1 MIRKKR
7 YLAAKMGLLA
17 LGLMLLFPG
26 QAEAADKKTIYNS
39 PYVSFSPD
47 GKAFTT
53 CAGDQNYTWYAE
65 DDSTTVY
72 TGIKSSLRSLRTGE
86 HYYKV
91 ARWGEVPVGSWKVVH
106 RPGQCIHDGYTS
118 DENWHGIQFGTQK
131 CMQYYYSGWKAF
143 CADCG
148 EPLEDSNIYMSRE
161 AASSIQYLDL
171 GSEKNPVFYYY
182 LCPFCRNLEQGV
194 GLSAHWCKEISWNQ
208 YRVVY
213 KANSGVDGYNG
224 YMDYSYHMYNNET
237 IYEGETVTPV
247 THLTENNYTRVGY
260 VFTGWN
266 TKQDGSGVSFTDKE
280 EIYNLSSSDWN
291 DQSTWTDTDRGT
303 ITLYAQWRKSESTL
317 VIDANGGKYGGLD
330 KQSITQLY
338 LKKYVLQADFI
349 QAPEGYQVSFETNG
363 GSTVETILGT
373 KHFVEWMREQP
384 FKGWL
389 DDNKYIFT
397 APDGNVDT
405 VKAAYHSDPIT
416 LPVTTKDGWSFGG
429 WYYDSDFSLPAGGAG
444 DQIIPSKDMTLY
456 AQWVDLRL
464 QAVDNYEVNDGK
476 GAVDLSW
483 SQSDQNNKTYL
494 VYQKKE
500 DGAWIRVNSANDI
513 SSTTVIDQTYT
524 FDGQAKQYTVPYTG
538 LYSINAMGAQGQSYG
553 SYTGGYGGSVTGTF
567 WLRKGE
573 ILTYVV
579 GGQNGYNGGGN
590 ASSFGNGGGMT
601 SVVSNQKG
609 TLLIAG
615 GGGGAFSH
623 GNGNAGG
630 SAASVIDG
638 NAGQAGMAGGGAGY
652 QGGTAGERLVHHHT
666 SACDTSRSIIGSFR
680 NNNYSYEDDDDDRYY
695 VKQRIANVSAD
706 GFKYLHF
713 SGLINQQRGHRISAG
728 SGTLKVYNQNGLIFQ
743 KSIYDIESFIRTEYQ
758 RAIAG
763 NYGGENNY
771 SSYSHANYDFDDNDQ
786 AVYEDTDYVWLH
798 YNGDG
803 SVTKWRK
810 DGADDD
816 YIPNPSAN
824 ATSYFIPSA
833 TRGGSSW
840 FYGINWYFKY
850 DIPIPAGSTN
860 IRIEFESEH
869 ETESYLSVSVQEAV
883 LTGRI
888 GCGMTEGQVIS
899 SKPAYG
905 GSNYVNSSYALMYEM
920 NSGER
925 SGSGIGELHSKAIGY
940 QESLDLAGVTATDFA
955 APDKISDQVTKEPL
969 DGKSI
974 RVTWQVPSDNGTDYY
989 HKVESYLTGS
999 TSMLC
1004 ESNVTKN
1011 TLVSGVKGYYYLV
1024 DQNGDTVVTG
1034 NANYVQVPHVNVVT
1048 AEYNQYLHIAA
1059 VDVAGNISETTHI
1072 LIDAK
1077 DVLWK
1082 LYTKQLVIDAS
1093 ADNVYPAT
1101 DKSWYVRADGSTPFT
1116 LKNEAY
1122 MDGTASRGYQ
1132 LNETIYETV
1141 SDDSSV
1147 ARNII
1152 RTASTEIADTSIR
1165 TDANGLAY
1173 STDGTTAL
1181 QQYSYSYTV
1190 RSNKNR
1196 DLMGVQKFTISRD
1209 LSGQT
1214 IQVIPVAE
1222 ADKESD
1228 KVYSAHELDEK
1239 NKITLIADGE
1249 APVIRGLEIM
1259 EDRDLIDRRDGSIT
1273 VTVTADDDLSGVKDF
1288 YVVIKNTD
1296 NAITKTYLPDVDGSI
1311 RITITEDEPI
1321 FSGDFTVLGYAVDN
1335 VGNENNLSYGT
1346 TEFALASSVE
1356 RILSPHDP
1364 IFKCGESG
1372 ILTFTTWGYADRVEV
1387 IFPESMTALDPTLNK
1402 VYDYTDCPGYM
1413 ITEHLQFMVPLYTP
1427 ENQNLE
1433 ITVRAYKGDKK
1444 LEDHPTISVI
1454 GVSGTVLD
1462 EFRTRLR

>member
-17 LGLMLLFPG
+17 LGLMLMFPG

-53 CAGDQNYTWYAE
+53 CAGDQNYTWY
-65 DDSTTVY
+65 DNGTTVY

-106 RPGQCIHDGYTS
+106 RPGQCIHDAYTS

-131 CMQYYYSGWKAF
+131 CIKNYYSGWKAF

-148 EPLEDSNIYMSRE
+148 EPLEDANIYMSRE

-194 GLSAHWCKEISWNQ
+194 RLSAHWCKEISWNQ
-208 YRVVY
+208 YRVIY
-213 KANSGVDGYNG
+213 KPNTGADDYSG
-224 YMDYSYHMYNNET
+224 YMDTSYHMYNNAT
-237 IYEGETVTPV
+237 TYEGETVTPV
-247 THLTENNYTRVGY
+247 THLTANGYTRIGY

-266 TKQDGSGVSFTDKE
+266 TKPDGSGTTYADKE
-280 EIYNLSSSDWN
+280 EIYNLSSADWN
-291 DQSTWTDTDRGT
+291 NKNESTWTETDNGT

-338 LKKYVLQADFI
+338 LKNYVLQADFI

-405 VKAAYHSDPIT
+405 VKAAYQSDPIT
-416 LPVTTKDGWSFGG
+416 LPFTTKDGWSFGG

-464 QAVDNYEVNDGK
+464 QSVDNYDANDGK

-494 VYQKKE
+494 VYQKRE
-500 DGAWIRVNSANDI
+500 DGAWLRVNSANDI
-513 SSTTVIDQTYT
+513 SSTTIINQAYN
-524 FDGQAKQYTVPYTG
+524 FEGQSKQYTVPYTG
-538 LYSINAMGAQGQSYG
+538 LYTIDALGAQGKSYG

-573 ILTYVV
+573 VLTYVV
-579 GGQNGYNGGGN
+579 GGQDGYNGGGN

-609 TLLIAG
+609 TLMIAG

-630 SAASVIDG
+630 SAASVING
-638 NAGQAGMAGGGAGY
+638 NNGQSGMAGGGGGY
-652 QGGTAGERLVHHHT
+652 QGGTAGERIDHYHVASCNVYHT
-666 SACDTSRSIIGSFR
+666 HVGS
-680 NNNYSYEDDDDDRYY
+680 SDRYGGCYTKY
-695 VKQRIANVSAD
+695 VENKRVVTWTDNLCCSNCQEGPNA
-706 GFKYLHF
+706 HF
-713 SGLINQQRGHRISAG
+713 PGNPYGACGNFNPNWEKEIDDS
-728 SGTLKVYNQNGLIFQ
+728 Y
-743 KSIYDIESFIRTEYQ
+743 YDLTCGKTTSTIVGYRC
-758 RAIAG
+758 G
-763 NYGGENNY
+763 M
-771 SSYSHANYDFDDNDQ
+771 
-786 AVYEDTDYVWLH
+786 
-798 YNGDG
+798 YNGQ
-803 SVTKWRK
+803 
-810 DGADDD
+810 
-816 YIPNPSAN
+816 I
-824 ATSYFIPSA
+824 
-833 TRGGSSW
+833 
-840 FYGINWYFKY
+840 
-850 DIPIPAGSTN
+850 
-860 IRIEFESEH
+860 
-869 ETESYLSVSVQEAV
+869 L
-883 LTGRI
+883 
-888 GCGMTEGQVIS
+888 S

-905 GSNYVNSSYALMYEM
+905 GSNYVNSAYAMMYETY
-920 NSGER
+920 SGVR
-925 SGSGIGELHSKAIGY
+925 SGSGAAELHSKAIGY

-1011 TLVSGVKGYYYLV
+1011 TLVSGVMGYYYLV

-1034 NANYVQVPHVNVVT
+1034 NANYVQDPHVNVVT

-1082 LYTKQLVIDAS
+1082 LYTKQLSIDES
-1093 ADNVYPAT
+1093 VDNVYPAA
-1101 DKSWYVRADGSTPFT
+1101 DKIWYVRADGTTPFT

-1122 MDGTASRGYQ
+1122 MDGTASQGYQ

-1165 TDANGLAY
+1165 TDANGLSY
-1173 STDGTTAL
+1173 STDGPTAL

-1387 IFPESMTALDPTLNK
+1387 VFPESMTALDPTLNK

>member
-17 LGLMLLFPG
+17 LGLMLMFPG

-53 CAGDQNYTWYAE
+53 CAGDQNYTWY
-65 DDSTTVY
+65 DNGTTVY

-194 GLSAHWCKEISWNQ
+194 SLSAHWCKKISWNQ
-208 YRVVY
+208 YRIFY
-213 KANSGVDGYNG
+213 DPNIKKYNG
-224 YMDYSYHMYNNET
+224 YMDYSYHMYNSATE
-237 IYEGETVTPV
+237 YEGQTVTPV
-247 THLTENNYTRVGY
+247 THLTENNYTKEGY
-260 VFTGWN
+260 VFIGWN
-266 TKQDGSGVSFTDKE
+266 TKPDGSGVSFSDSA
-280 EIYNLSSSDWN
+280 EIYNLSNVDWR
-291 DQSTWTDTDRGT
+291 DESTWTETDNGT

-338 LKKYVLQADFI
+338 LKNYVLQADFI

-405 VKAAYHSDPIT
+405 VKAAYQSDPIT
-416 LPVTTKDGWSFGG
+416 LPFTTKDGWSFGG

-464 QAVDNYEVNDGK
+464 QSVDNYDANDGK

-494 VYQKKE
+494 VYQKRE
-500 DGAWIRVNSANDI
+500 DGAWLRVNSANDI
-513 SSTTVIDQTYT
+513 SSTTIINQAYN
-524 FDGQAKQYTVPYTG
+524 FEGQSKQYTVPYTG
-538 LYSINAMGAQGQSYG
+538 LYTIDALGAQGKSYG

-573 ILTYVV
+573 VLTYVV
-579 GGQNGYNGGGN
+579 GGQDGYNGGGS

-609 TLLIAG
+609 TLMIAG

-630 SAASVIDG
+630 SAASVING
-638 NAGQAGMAGGGAGY
+638 NNGQSGMAGGGGGY
-652 QGGTAGERLVHHHT
+652 QGGTAGERIDHYHVASCNVYHT
-666 SACDTSRSIIGSFR
+666 HVGS
-680 NNNYSYEDDDDDRYY
+680 SDRYGGCYTKY
-695 VKQRIANVSAD
+695 VENKRVVTWTDNLCCSNCQEGPNA
-706 GFKYLHF
+706 HF
-713 SGLINQQRGHRISAG
+713 PGNPYGACGNFNPNWEKEIDDS
-728 SGTLKVYNQNGLIFQ
+728 Y
-743 KSIYDIESFIRTEYQ
+743 YDLTCGKTTSTIVGYRC
-758 RAIAG
+758 G
-763 NYGGENNY
+763 M
-771 SSYSHANYDFDDNDQ
+771 
-786 AVYEDTDYVWLH
+786 
-798 YNGDG
+798 YNGQ
-803 SVTKWRK
+803 
-810 DGADDD
+810 
-816 YIPNPSAN
+816 I
-824 ATSYFIPSA
+824 
-833 TRGGSSW
+833 
-840 FYGINWYFKY
+840 
-850 DIPIPAGSTN
+850 
-860 IRIEFESEH
+860 
-869 ETESYLSVSVQEAV
+869 L
-883 LTGRI
+883 
-888 GCGMTEGQVIS
+888 S

-905 GSNYVNSSYALMYEM
+905 GSNYVNSAYAMMYETY
-920 NSGER
+920 SGVR
-925 SGSGIGELHSKAIGY
+925 SGSGAAELHSKAIGY

-974 RVTWQVPSDNGTDYY
+974 RVTWQVPNDNGTDYY

-1004 ESNVTKN
+1004 ESNITKN
-1011 TLVSGVKGYYYLV
+1011 TLVSGVMGYYYLI
-1024 DQNGDTVVTG
+1024 DQKEDTVVAG
-1034 NANYVQVPHVNVVT
+1034 NANYVQDPHVNVVT

-1101 DKSWYVRADGSTPFT
+1101 DKSWYVRADGTTPFT

-1165 TDANGLAY
+1165 TDANGLSY

-1196 DLMGVQKFTISRD
+1196 DLMGIQKFTISRD

-1228 KVYSAHELDEK
+1228 KVYSVHELDEK

>member
-17 LGLMLLFPG
+17 LGLMLMFPG

-53 CAGDQNYTWYAE
+53 CAGDQNYTWY
-65 DDSTTVY
+65 DNGTTVY

-106 RPGQCIHDGYTS
+106 RPGQCIHDGYPT
-118 DENWHGIQFGTQK
+118 DKNWHGIQFGTQK
-131 CMQYYYSGWKAF
+131 CIQNYYSGWKAF

-148 EPLEDSNIYMSRE
+148 EPLEDANIYMSRE

-194 GLSAHWCKEISWNQ
+194 SLSAHWCKEISWNQ
-208 YRVVY
+208 YRVIY
-213 KANSGVDGYNG
+213 KPNTGADDYSG
-224 YMDYSYHMYNNET
+224 YMDTSYHMYNNAT
-237 IYEGETVTPV
+237 TYEGETVTPV
-247 THLTENNYTRVGY
+247 THLTANGYTRIGY

-266 TKQDGSGVSFTDKE
+266 TKPDGSGTTYADKE
-280 EIYNLSSSDWN
+280 EIYNLSSADWN
-291 DQSTWTDTDRGT
+291 NKNESTWIETDNGT

-317 VIDANGGKYGGLD
+317 VIDAAGGKYSGLD
-330 KQSITQLY
+330 KQSITQPY
-338 LKKYVLQADFI
+338 LKNYVLQVDLI
-349 QAPEGYQVSFETNG
+349 QAPDGYQVSFETNG

-373 KHFVEWMREQP
+373 KHFIEWMREQP

-389 DDNKYIFT
+389 EDNKYIFT

-405 VKAAYHSDPIT
+405 VKAAYQSDPIT
-416 LPVTTKDGWSFGG
+416 LPSTTKDGWSFGG
-429 WYYDSDFSLPAGGAG
+429 WYYDPDFSLPAGGAG

-464 QAVDNYEVNDGK
+464 QSVDNYDANEGK

-494 VYQKKE
+494 VYQKRE
-500 DGAWIRVNSANDI
+500 NGAWIRVNSADDI
-513 SSTTVIDQTYT
+513 SSTTVINEAYS
-524 FDGQAKQYTVPYTG
+524 FDGQEKQYTIPYTG
-538 LYSINAMGAQGQSYG
+538 LYTIKALGAQGASYE
-553 SYTGGYGGSVTGTF
+553 SYTGGYGGSVDGKF
-567 WLRKGE
+567 WLRKGDV
-573 ILTYVV
+573 LTYAV

-590 ASSFGNGGGMT
+590 ATDYGNGGGMT
-601 SVVSNQKG
+601 SVVSDQKG
-609 TLLIAG
+609 ELLIAG
-615 GGGGAFSH
+615 GGGGASPGGDG
-623 GNGNAGG
+623 GNGG

-638 NAGQAGMAGGGAGY
+638 HDGESGMAGGGAGY
-652 QGGTAGERLVHHHT
+652 QGGCAGEKIVHHHT
-666 SACDTSRSIIGSFR
+666 NACYVDASYTPAFGSW
-680 NNNYSYEDDDDDRYY
+680 EGH
-695 VKQRIANVSAD
+695 AD
-706 GFKYLHF
+706 GFDDYAGNYTKTDAYSHTKDDDPRHVIRVGWASNAYGDMFNISGYSGIATNGNTQLNVSVYASSWGST
-713 SGLINQQRGHRISAG
+713 SGLSLAKSKYAI
-728 SGTLKVYNQNGLIFQ
+728 LNQNGTIISSGSFQ
-743 KSIYDIESFIRTEYQ
+743 S
-758 RAIAG
+758 AIDSQQWS
-763 NYGGENNY
+763 GGPGGV
-771 SSYSHANYDFDDNDQ
+771 SD
-786 AVYEDTDYVWLH
+786 
-798 YNGDG
+798 
-803 SVTKWRK
+803 
-810 DGADDD
+810 
-816 YIPNPSAN
+816 
-824 ATSYFIPSA
+824 SYFDGTFKFKLPSGT
-833 TRGGSSW
+833 TRIYLYLDFYHSASNAWLTSKITGLSFSGGRK
-840 FYGINWYFKY
+840 IN
-850 DIPIPAGSTN
+850 
-860 IRIEFESEH
+860 
-869 ETESYLSVSVQEAV
+869 
-883 LTGRI
+883 
-888 GCGMTEGQVIS
+888 CGMTEGQVLS

-905 GSNYVNSSYALMYEM
+905 GSNYVSSDALMYEM
-920 NSGER
+920 YSGVR
-925 SGSGIGELHSKAIGY
+925 SGSGYATLDAEAVGY
-940 QESLDLAGVTATDFA
+940 QESLDLTGVVATDFA
-955 APDKISDQVTKEPL
+955 APDKISDQVTIEPL

-974 RVTWQVPSDNGTDYY
+974 CVTWQTPKDNGTDYY

-1004 ESNVTKN
+1004 ESNITKN
-1011 TLVSGVKGYYYLV
+1011 TLVSGVMGYYYLV
-1024 DQNGDTVVTG
+1024 DQKEDTVVAG
-1034 NANYVQVPHVNVVT
+1034 NANYVQDPHVNVVT

-1141 SDDSSV
+1141 SDNNSV

-1152 RTASTEIADTSIR
+1152 RTASMEIADTSIR
-1165 TDANGLAY
+1165 TDANGLSY
-1173 STDGTTAL
+1173 STDGTSVL

-1259 EDRDLIDRRDGSIT
+1259 KDRDLIDRRDGSIT
-1273 VTVTADDDLSGVKDF
+1273 IHASAEDNLSGVKDF
-1288 YVVIKNTD
+1288 YIVISNSD
-1296 NAITKTYLPDVDGSI
+1296 NAVMKTYTPDENGYI
-1311 RITITEDEPI
+1311 NITITKDEPI
-1321 FSGDFTVLGYAVDN
+1321 FSGDFTLLGYAVDN
-1335 VGNENNLSYGT
+1335 VGNENSLSYGT

-1356 RILSPHDP
+1356 RILEPHDP

-1387 IFPESMTALDPTLNK
+1387 IFPESMTKLDRTLNK

>member
-7 YLAAKMGLLA
+7 YLAVGLLA
-17 LGLMLLFPG
+17 MGISIIFSG
-26 QAEAADKKTIYNS
+26 QTAEAAEKKTIYNS

-53 CAGDQNYTWYAE
+53 CAGDQNYTWY
-65 DDSTTVY
+65 DNGTTVN
-72 TGIKSSLRSLRTGE
+72 TGIKSSLRNLETGE
-86 HYYKV
+86 HYY
-91 ARWGEVPVGSWKVVH
+91 AIRRSGEVPVGYWKVVH
-106 RPGQCIHDGYTS
+106 RPGQCIHDGYP
-118 DENWHGIQFGTQK
+118 DKDWHGIAFGTQK
-131 CMQYYYSGWKAF
+131 CMQYYYSGWKAY

-148 EPLEDSNIYMSRE
+148 EPIKENHIYMSRE
-161 AASSIQYLDL
+161 AAASIQYLDL
-171 GSEKNPVFYYY
+171 GTETARMGYYY
-182 LCPFCRNLEQGV
+182 LCPFCSNLEQGV
-194 GLSAHWCKEISWNQ
+194 TLSAHLCKEISWNQ
-208 YRVVY
+208 YRIFY
-213 KANSGVDGYNG
+213 NPNIKKYNG
-224 YMDYSYHMYNNET
+224 YMDYSYHMYNNATE
-237 IYEGETVTPV
+237 YEGQTVTPV
-247 THLTENNYTRVGY
+247 THLTENNYTKEGY
-260 VFTGWN
+260 VFIGWN
-266 TKQDGSGVSFTDKE
+266 TKPDGSGAFFADSA
-280 EIYNLSSSDWN
+280 EIYNLSSIDWR
-291 DQSTWTDTDRGT
+291 DESTWTETDNGT
-303 ITLYAQWRKSESTL
+303 VTLYAQWRKSESTL
-317 VIDANGGKYGGLD
+317 VIDAAGGKYSGLD
-330 KQSITQLY
+330 KQSITQPY
-338 LKKYVLQADFI
+338 LKNYVLQADLI
-349 QAPEGYQVSFETNG
+349 QAPDGYQVAFVANG
-363 GSTVETILGT
+363 GSPVETIAGT

-384 FKGWL
+384 FRGWL
-389 DDNKYIFT
+389 EDNIYTFT

-405 VKAAYHSDPIT
+405 LKAAYQSDPIT
-416 LPVTTKDGWSFGG
+416 LPATTRDGWSFGG
-429 WYYDSDFSLPAGGAG
+429 WYYDPDFSLPAGGAG

-464 QAVDNYEVNDGK
+464 QSVDNYDANEGK

-494 VYQKKE
+494 VYQKRE
-500 DGAWIRVNSANDI
+500 NGAWIRVNSADDI
-513 SSTTVIDQTYT
+513 SSTTVISEAYS
-524 FDGQAKQYTVPYTG
+524 FEGQEKQYTIPYTG
-538 LYSINAMGAQGQSYG
+538 LYTIKALGAQGASYE
-553 SYTGGYGGSVTGTF
+553 SYTGGYGGSVGGKF
-567 WLRKGE
+567 WLRKGDV
-573 ILTYVV
+573 LTYAV

-590 ASSFGNGGGMT
+590 ATDYGNGGGMT
-601 SVVSNQKG
+601 SVVSDQKG
-609 TLLIAG
+609 ELMIAG
-615 GGGGAFSH
+615 GGGGASPG
-623 GNGNAGG
+623 GNGGNGG

-638 NAGQAGMAGGGAGY
+638 HDGESGMAGGGAGY
-652 QGGTAGERLVHHHT
+652 QGGCAGEKIVHHHT
-666 SACDTSRSIIGSFR
+666 NDCYVDASYTPAFGSWDGTVDGFDCYADTNTKTKGYAHTR
-680 NNNYSYEDDDDDRYY
+680 DDDPRHVIRVGWESYAY
-695 VKQRIANVSAD
+695 SEGTLWNLNGYSGLATNGNTQLNVSVHTNSWGSTD
-706 GFKYLHF
+706 GLNLSKSKYRVL
-713 SGLINQQRGHRISAG
+713 
-728 SGTLKVYNQNGLIFQ
+728 NQNGSTI
-743 KSIYDIESFIRTEYQ
+743 SSGSFSS
-758 RAIAG
+758 AI
-763 NYGGENNY
+763 N
-771 SSYSHANYDFDDNDQ
+771 SS
-786 AVYEDTDYVWLH
+786 
-798 YNGDG
+798 G
-803 SVTKWRK
+803 SS
-810 DGADDD
+810 G
-816 YIPNPSAN
+816 S
-824 ATSYFIPSA
+824 S
-833 TRGGSSW
+833 GSSW
-840 FYGINWYFKY
+840 ENPDGSWGGSPDVRDFYGTFHFKLPEGTTRIYLYLDFYHNAY
-850 DIPIPAGSTN
+850 DAWFT
-860 IRIEFESEH
+860 SEI
-869 ETESYLSVSVQEAV
+869 TGLSFSG
-883 LTGRI
+883 GRKLN
-888 GCGMTEGQVIS
+888 CGMTEGQVLS

-905 GSNYVNSSYALMYEM
+905 GSNYVSSDALMYEM
-920 NSGER
+920 YSGVR
-925 SGSGIGELHSKAIGY
+925 SGSGYATLDAEAVGY
-940 QESLDLAGVTATDFA
+940 QESLDLTGVVATDFA

-974 RVTWQVPSDNGTDYY
+974 CVTWQTPKDNGTDYY

-1004 ESNVTKN
+1004 KSNITKN
-1011 TLVSGVKGYYYLV
+1011 TLVSGVMGYYYLV
-1024 DQNGDTVVTG
+1024 DQKEDTVVTG

-1141 SDDSSV
+1141 SDNNSV

-1152 RTASTEIADTSIR
+1152 RTASMEIADTSIR
-1165 TDANGLAY
+1165 TDANGLSY
-1173 STDGTTAL
+1173 STDGTSVL

-1222 ADKESD
+1222 ADKELN
-1228 KVYSAHELDEK
+1228 KVYSAHELDEA
-1239 NKITLIADGE
+1239 NKITLIADAE

-1273 VTVTADDDLSGVKDF
+1273 IRASAEDELSGVKDF
-1288 YVVIKNTD
+1288 YIVISNSD
-1296 NAITKTYLPDVDGSI
+1296 NAVMKTYTPDENGYI
-1311 RITITEDEPI
+1311 NITITNDEPI
-1321 FSGDFTVLGYAVDN
+1321 FSGDFTLLGYAVDN
-1335 VGNENNLSYGT
+1335 VGNENSLSYGT

-1356 RILSPHDP
+1356 RILEPHDP

-1433 ITVRAYKGDKK
+1433 VTVRAYKGDKK

>member
-194 GLSAHWCKEISWNQ
+194 GLSAHWCKKISWNQ
-208 YRVVY
+208 YRIFY
-213 KANSGVDGYNG
+213 DPNIKKYNG

-317 VIDANGGKYGGLD
+317 VIDANGGRYNGVDKYSLTEPYSS
-330 KQSITQLY
+330 KY
-338 LKKYVLQADFI
+338 LLQKNLI
-349 QAPEGYQVSFETNG
+349 VSPNGYTVAFETNG
-363 GSTVETILGT
+363 GTNVDTITGT
-373 KHFVEWMREQP
+373 MHFVEWMQIQP
-384 FKGWL
+384 FNGFVTN
-389 DDNKYIFT
+389 DTYMFM
-397 APDGNVDT
+397 APDRNIDT
-405 VKAAYHSDPIT
+405 LKAVYQSDPIT

-429 WYYDSDFSLPAGGAG
+429 WYYDPDFNLPAGGAG

-464 QAVDNYEVNDGK
+464 QSVDNYDANDGK

-494 VYQKKE
+494 VYQKRE
-500 DGAWIRVNSANDI
+500 DGAWLRVNSANDI
-513 SSTTVIDQTYT
+513 SSTTIINQAYN
-524 FDGQAKQYTVPYTG
+524 FEGQSKQYTVPYTG
-538 LYSINAMGAQGQSYG
+538 LYTIDALGAQGKSYG

-573 ILTYVV
+573 VLTYVV
-579 GGQNGYNGGGN
+579 GGQDGYNGGGS

-609 TLLIAG
+609 TLMIAG

-630 SAASVIDG
+630 SAASVING
-638 NAGQAGMAGGGAGY
+638 NNGQSGMAGGGGGY
-652 QGGTAGERLVHHHT
+652 QGGTAGERIDHYHVASCNVYHT
-666 SACDTSRSIIGSFR
+666 HVGS
-680 NNNYSYEDDDDDRYY
+680 SDRYGGCYTKY
-695 VKQRIANVSAD
+695 VENKRVVTWTDNLCCSNCQEGPNA
-706 GFKYLHF
+706 HF
-713 SGLINQQRGHRISAG
+713 PGNPYGACGNFNPNWEKEIDDS
-728 SGTLKVYNQNGLIFQ
+728 Y
-743 KSIYDIESFIRTEYQ
+743 YDLTCGKTTSTIVGYRC
-758 RAIAG
+758 G
-763 NYGGENNY
+763 M
-771 SSYSHANYDFDDNDQ
+771 
-786 AVYEDTDYVWLH
+786 
-798 YNGDG
+798 YNGQ
-803 SVTKWRK
+803 
-810 DGADDD
+810 
-816 YIPNPSAN
+816 I
-824 ATSYFIPSA
+824 
-833 TRGGSSW
+833 
-840 FYGINWYFKY
+840 
-850 DIPIPAGSTN
+850 
-860 IRIEFESEH
+860 
-869 ETESYLSVSVQEAV
+869 L
-883 LTGRI
+883 
-888 GCGMTEGQVIS
+888 S

-905 GSNYVNSSYALMYEM
+905 GSNYVNSAYAMMYETY
-920 NSGER
+920 SGVR
-925 SGSGIGELHSKAIGY
+925 SGSGAAELHSKAIGY

-974 RVTWQVPSDNGTDYY
+974 RVTWQVPNDNGTDYY

-1004 ESNVTKN
+1004 ESNITKN
-1011 TLVSGVKGYYYLV
+1011 TLVSGVMGYYYLI
-1024 DQNGDTVVTG
+1024 DQKEDTVVAG

-1165 TDANGLAY
+1165 TDANGLSY

-1462 EFRTRLR
+1462 ECRTRLR

>member
-17 LGLMLLFPG
+17 LGLMLMFPG
-26 QAEAADKKTIYNS
+26 QTEAADKKTIYNS

-53 CAGDQNYTWYAE
+53 CAGEQNYTWY
-65 DDSTTVY
+65 DNGTTVY

-194 GLSAHWCKEISWNQ
+194 RLSEHLCKKISWNQ
-208 YRVVY
+208 YRIFY
-213 KANSGVDGYNG
+213 DPNIKKYNG
-224 YMDYSYHMYNNET
+224 YMDYSYHMYNSATE
-237 IYEGETVTPV
+237 YEGQTVTPV
-247 THLTENNYTRVGY
+247 THLTENNYTKEGY
-260 VFTGWN
+260 VFIGWN
-266 TKQDGSGVSFTDKE
+266 TKPDGSGVSFSDSA
-280 EIYNLSSSDWN
+280 EIYNLSNVDWR
-291 DQSTWTDTDRGT
+291 DESTWTETDNGT

-317 VIDANGGKYGGLD
+317 VIDAAGGKYSGLD
-330 KQSITQLY
+330 KQSITQPY
-338 LKKYVLQADFI
+338 LKNYVLQADLI
-349 QAPEGYQVSFETNG
+349 QAPDGYQVAFVANG
-363 GSTVETILGT
+363 GSPVETIAGT

-384 FKGWL
+384 FRGWL
-389 DDNKYIFT
+389 EDNIYTFT

-405 VKAAYHSDPIT
+405 LKAAYQSDPIT
-416 LPVTTKDGWSFGG
+416 LPSTTKDGWSFGG
-429 WYYDSDFSLPAGGAG
+429 WYYDPDFSLPAGGAG

-464 QAVDNYEVNDGK
+464 QSVDNYDANDGK

-494 VYQKKE
+494 VYQKRE
-500 DGAWIRVNSANDI
+500 NGAWIRVNSADDI
-513 SSTTVIDQTYT
+513 SSTTVISEAYS
-524 FDGQAKQYTVPYTG
+524 FDGQEKQYTIPYTG
-538 LYSINAMGAQGQSYG
+538 LYTIKALGAQGASYE
-553 SYTGGYGGSVTGTF
+553 SYTGGYGGSVGGKF
-567 WLRKGE
+567 WLRKGDV
-573 ILTYVV
+573 LTYAV

-590 ASSFGNGGGMT
+590 ATDYGNGGGMT
-601 SVVSNQKG
+601 SVVSDQKG
-609 TLLIAG
+609 ELLIAG
-615 GGGGAFSH
+615 GGGGASPGGDG
-623 GNGNAGG
+623 GNGG

-638 NAGQAGMAGGGAGY
+638 HDGESGMAGGGAGY
-652 QGGTAGERLVHHHT
+652 QGGCAGEKIVHHHT
-666 SACDTSRSIIGSFR
+666 NACYVDA
-680 NNNYSYEDDDDDRYY
+680 SYTPAFGNWEGH
-695 VKQRIANVSAD
+695 AD
-706 GFKYLHF
+706 GFDDYAGNYTKTDAYSHTKDDDPRHVIRVGWASNAYGDMFNISGYSGIATNGNTQLNVSVYASSWGST
-713 SGLINQQRGHRISAG
+713 SGLSLAKSKYAI
-728 SGTLKVYNQNGLIFQ
+728 LNQNGTIISSGSFQ
-743 KSIYDIESFIRTEYQ
+743 S
-758 RAIAG
+758 AIDSQQWS
-763 NYGGENNY
+763 GGPGGV
-771 SSYSHANYDFDDNDQ
+771 SD
-786 AVYEDTDYVWLH
+786 
-798 YNGDG
+798 
-803 SVTKWRK
+803 
-810 DGADDD
+810 
-816 YIPNPSAN
+816 
-824 ATSYFIPSA
+824 SYFDGTFKFKLPSGT
-833 TRGGSSW
+833 TRIYLYLDFYHSASNAWLTSKITGLSFSGGRK
-840 FYGINWYFKY
+840 IN
-850 DIPIPAGSTN
+850 
-860 IRIEFESEH
+860 
-869 ETESYLSVSVQEAV
+869 
-883 LTGRI
+883 
-888 GCGMTEGQVIS
+888 CGMTEGQVLS

-905 GSNYVNSSYALMYEM
+905 GSNYVSSDALMYEM
-920 NSGER
+920 YSGVR
-925 SGSGIGELHSKAIGY
+925 SGSGYATLDAEAVGY
-940 QESLDLAGVTATDFA
+940 QESLDLTGVVATDFA
-955 APDKISDQVTKEPL
+955 APDKISDQVTIEPL

-974 RVTWQVPSDNGTDYY
+974 CVTWQTPKDNGTDYY

-1004 ESNVTKN
+1004 ESNITKN
-1011 TLVSGVKGYYYLV
+1011 TLVSGVMGYYYLV
-1024 DQNGDTVVTG
+1024 DQKEDTVVTG
-1034 NANYVQVPHVNVVT
+1034 NANYVQDPQVNVVT

-1082 LYTKQLVIDAS
+1082 LYTMQLSIDES
-1093 ADNVYPAT
+1093 VDNVYPAT

-1132 LNETIYETV
+1132 INETIYETV

-1147 ARNII
+1147 AKNII

-1165 TDANGLAY
+1165 TDANGLSY
-1173 STDGTTAL
+1173 STIGTTVL

-1222 ADKESD
+1222 ADKESE
-1228 KVYSAHELDEK
+1228 KVYSNHDLDEA

-1259 EDRDLIDRRDGSIT
+1259 EDKDLIDRRDGSIT
-1273 VTVTADDDLSGVKDF
+1273 IHASAEDDLSGVKDF
-1288 YVVIKNTD
+1288 YIVISNSD
-1296 NAITKTYLPDVDGSI
+1296 NAVMKTYTPDENGYI
-1311 RITITEDEPI
+1311 NITITKDEPI
-1321 FSGDFTVLGYAVDN
+1321 FSGDFTLLGYAVDN
-1335 VGNENNLSYGT
+1335 VGNENSLSYGT

>member
-17 LGLMLLFPG
+17 LAIAMLLPG
-26 QAEAADKKTIYNS
+26 QKVDAADKKTIYNS

-53 CAGDQNYTWYAE
+53 CAGDRDYTWYDA
-65 DDSTTVY
+65 DTRVS
-72 TGIKSSLRSLRTGE
+72 TGITSSLRALNTGE

-91 ARWGEVPVGSWKVVH
+91 SRYGEIPIGYWQVSH
-106 RPGQCIHDGYTS
+106 RPAQCIHNGYPE
-118 DENWHGIQFGTQK
+118 DNYLYHGIQYGRHK
-131 CMQYYYSGWKAF
+131 CLRNYNSGWMAY

-148 EPLEDSNIYMSRE
+148 EVIAYANMYMSRD
-161 AASSIQYLDL
+161 AAKSIQYMDL
-171 GSEKNPVFYYY
+171 GSKQNPMEYYF
-182 LCPFCRNLEQGV
+182 LCPFCNNLEQGAPL
-194 GLSAHWCKEISWNQ
+194 GEHKCKEISWNQ
-208 YRVVY
+208 YRIFY
-213 KANSGVDGYNG
+213 DPNIKKYNG

-317 VIDANGGKYGGLD
+317 VIDANGGRYNGVDKYSLTEPYSS
-330 KQSITQLY
+330 KY
-338 LKKYVLQADFI
+338 LLQKNLI
-349 QAPEGYQVSFETNG
+349 VSPNGYTVAFETNG
-363 GSTVETILGT
+363 GT
-373 KHFVEWMREQP
+373 
-384 FKGWL
+384 
-389 DDNKYIFT
+389 
-397 APDGNVDT
+397 NVDT
-405 VKAAYHSDPIT
+405 ITGTMHFVKWMQIQPFNGFVTNDTYMFMAPDRNIDTLKAAYQPDPIT
-416 LPVTTKDGWSFGG
+416 LPSTTKDGWSFGG
-429 WYYDSDFSLPAGGAG
+429 WYYDPDFSLPAGGAG

-464 QAVDNYEVNDGK
+464 QSVDNYDANDGK

-494 VYQKKE
+494 VYQKRE

-513 SSTTVIDQTYT
+513 SSTTIINQAYN
-524 FDGQAKQYTVPYTG
+524 FEGQSKQYTVPYTG
-538 LYSINAMGAQGQSYG
+538 LYTIDALGAQGKSYG
-553 SYTGGYGGSVTGTF
+553 SYTGGYGGSVAGTF

-573 ILTYVV
+573 VLTYVV
-579 GGQNGYNGGGN
+579 GGQNGYNGGGS

-609 TLLIAG
+609 TLMIAG
-615 GGGGAFSH
+615 GGGGAYSH

-630 SAASVIDG
+630 SAASVING
-638 NAGQAGMAGGGAGY
+638 NNGQSGMAGGGGGY
-652 QGGTAGERLVHHHT
+652 QGGTAGERIDHYHVASCNVYHT
-666 SACDTSRSIIGSFR
+666 HVGS
-680 NNNYSYEDDDDDRYY
+680 SDRYGGCYTKY
-695 VKQRIANVSAD
+695 VENKRVVTWTDNLCCSNCQEGPNA
-706 GFKYLHF
+706 HF
-713 SGLINQQRGHRISAG
+713 PGNPYGACGNFNPNWEKEIDDS
-728 SGTLKVYNQNGLIFQ
+728 Y
-743 KSIYDIESFIRTEYQ
+743 YDLTCGKTTSTIVGYRC
-758 RAIAG
+758 G
-763 NYGGENNY
+763 M
-771 SSYSHANYDFDDNDQ
+771 
-786 AVYEDTDYVWLH
+786 
-798 YNGDG
+798 YNGQ
-803 SVTKWRK
+803 
-810 DGADDD
+810 
-816 YIPNPSAN
+816 I
-824 ATSYFIPSA
+824 
-833 TRGGSSW
+833 
-840 FYGINWYFKY
+840 
-850 DIPIPAGSTN
+850 
-860 IRIEFESEH
+860 
-869 ETESYLSVSVQEAV
+869 L
-883 LTGRI
+883 
-888 GCGMTEGQVIS
+888 S

-905 GSNYVNSSYALMYEM
+905 GSNYVNSAYAMMYETY
-920 NSGER
+920 SGVR
-925 SGSGIGELHSKAIGY
+925 SGSGVAELHSKAIGY
-940 QESLDLAGVTATDFA
+940 QESLDLAGVTAPDFA

-1004 ESNVTKN
+1004 GSNVTKN
-1011 TLVSGVKGYYYLV
+1011 TLVSGVMGYYYLV

-1034 NANYVQVPHVNVVT
+1034 NANYVQDPHVNVVT

-1082 LYTKQLVIDAS
+1082 LYTKQLSIDES
-1093 ADNVYPAT
+1093 VDNVYPAA
-1101 DKSWYVRADGSTPFT
+1101 DKIWYVRADGTTPFT

-1122 MDGTASRGYQ
+1122 MDGTASQGYQ

-1165 TDANGLAY
+1165 TDANGLSY

-1181 QQYSYSYTV
+1181 QQLSYSYTV

>member
-17 LGLMLLFPG
+17 LAIAMLLPG
-26 QAEAADKKTIYNS
+26 QKVDAADKKTIYNS

-53 CAGDQNYTWYAE
+53 CAGDRDYTWYDA
-65 DDSTTVY
+65 DTRVS
-72 TGIKSSLRSLRTGE
+72 TGITSSLRALNTGE

-91 ARWGEVPVGSWKVVH
+91 SRYGEIPIGYWQVSH
-106 RPGQCIHDGYTS
+106 RPAQCIHNGYPE
-118 DENWHGIQFGTQK
+118 DNYLYHGIQYGRHK
-131 CMQYYYSGWKAF
+131 CLRNYNSGWMAY

-148 EPLEDSNIYMSRE
+148 EVIAYANMYMSRD
-161 AASSIQYLDL
+161 AAKSIQYMDL
-171 GSEKNPVFYYY
+171 GSKQNPMEYYF
-182 LCPFCRNLEQGV
+182 LCPFCNNLEQGAPL
-194 GLSAHWCKEISWNQ
+194 GEHKCKEISWNQ
-208 YRVVY
+208 YRIFY
-213 KANSGVDGYNG
+213 DPNIKKYNG

-317 VIDANGGKYGGLD
+317 VIDANGGRYNGVDKYSLTEPYSS
-330 KQSITQLY
+330 KY
-338 LKKYVLQADFI
+338 LLQKNLI
-349 QAPEGYQVSFETNG
+349 VSPNGYTVAFETNG
-363 GSTVETILGT
+363 GTNVDTITGT
-373 KHFVEWMREQP
+373 MHFVEWMQIQP
-384 FKGWL
+384 FNGFVTN
-389 DDNKYIFT
+389 DTYMFM
-397 APDGNVDT
+397 APDRNIDT
-405 VKAAYHSDPIT
+405 LKAAYQPDPIT
-416 LPVTTKDGWSFGG
+416 LPSTTKDGWSFGG
-429 WYYDSDFSLPAGGAG
+429 WYYDPDFSLPAGGAG

-464 QAVDNYEVNDGK
+464 QSVDNYDANDGK

-494 VYQKKE
+494 VYQKRE

-513 SSTTVIDQTYT
+513 SSTTIINQAYN
-524 FDGQAKQYTVPYTG
+524 FEGQSKQYTVPYTG
-538 LYSINAMGAQGQSYG
+538 LYTIDALGAQGKSYG

-573 ILTYVV
+573 VLTYVV
-579 GGQNGYNGGGN
+579 GGQNGYNGGGS

-609 TLLIAG
+609 TLMIAG

-630 SAASVIDG
+630 SVASVING
-638 NAGQAGMAGGGAGY
+638 NNGQSGMAGGGGGY
-652 QGGTAGERLVHHHT
+652 QGGTAGERIDHYHVASCNVYHT
-666 SACDTSRSIIGSFR
+666 HVGS
-680 NNNYSYEDDDDDRYY
+680 SDRYGGCYTKY
-695 VKQRIANVSAD
+695 VENKRVVTWTDNLCCSNCQEGPNA
-706 GFKYLHF
+706 HF
-713 SGLINQQRGHRISAG
+713 PGNPYGACGNFNPNWEKEIDDS
-728 SGTLKVYNQNGLIFQ
+728 Y
-743 KSIYDIESFIRTEYQ
+743 YDLTCGKTTSTIVGYRC
-758 RAIAG
+758 G
-763 NYGGENNY
+763 M
-771 SSYSHANYDFDDNDQ
+771 
-786 AVYEDTDYVWLH
+786 
-798 YNGDG
+798 YNGQ
-803 SVTKWRK
+803 
-810 DGADDD
+810 
-816 YIPNPSAN
+816 I
-824 ATSYFIPSA
+824 
-833 TRGGSSW
+833 
-840 FYGINWYFKY
+840 
-850 DIPIPAGSTN
+850 
-860 IRIEFESEH
+860 
-869 ETESYLSVSVQEAV
+869 L
-883 LTGRI
+883 
-888 GCGMTEGQVIS
+888 S

-905 GSNYVNSSYALMYEM
+905 GSNYVNSAYAMMYETY
-920 NSGER
+920 SGVR
-925 SGSGIGELHSKAIGY
+925 SGSGVAELHSKAIGY

-1011 TLVSGVKGYYYLV
+1011 TLVSGVMGYYYLV

-1082 LYTKQLVIDAS
+1082 LYTKQLSIDES
-1093 ADNVYPAT
+1093 VDNVYPAA
-1101 DKSWYVRADGSTPFT
+1101 DKIWYVRADGTTPFT

-1141 SDDSSV
+1141 SDNNSV

-1152 RTASTEIADTSIR
+1152 RTASMEIADTSIR
-1165 TDANGLAY
+1165 TDANGLSY
-1173 STDGTTAL
+1173 STDGTSVL

>member
-7 YLAAKMGLLA
+7 YLAAGLLVM
-17 LGLMLLFPG
+17 GISIIFSG
-26 QAEAADKKTIYNS
+26 QTAEAAEKKTIYNS
-39 PYVSFSPD
+39 PYVSISPD
-47 GKAFTT
+47 GEAFTT
-53 CAGDQNYTWYAE
+53 CAGDQNYTWY
-65 DDSTTVY
+65 DNGTTVN

-86 HYYKV
+86 HYFKV
-91 ARWGEVPVGSWKVVH
+91 ARWGEVPVGSWRVVH
-106 RPGQCIHDGYTS
+106 RPGQCIHEAYTS

-131 CMQYYYSGWKAF
+131 CMRYYYSGWKAF

-148 EPLEDSNIYMSRE
+148 EPLEESYIYMSSE
-161 AASSIQYLDL
+161 AASSIQHLDL
-171 GSEKNPVFYYY
+171 GTESNPVFYYY

-194 GLSAHWCKEISWNQ
+194 RLSAHLCKEISPNQ
-208 YRVVY
+208 YRIFY
-213 KANSGVDGYNG
+213 DPNISKYNG
-224 YMDYSYHMYNNET
+224 YMDTSYHMYNNATE
-237 IYEGETVTPV
+237 YEGQTVTPV
-247 THLTENNYTRVGY
+247 THLTENNYTKEGY
-260 VFTGWN
+260 VFIGWN
-266 TKQDGSGVSFTDKE
+266 TAPDGSGVFFADSA
-280 EIYNLSSSDWN
+280 EIYNLSSIDWR
-291 DQSTWTDTDRGT
+291 DESTWTETDNGT
-303 ITLYAQWRKSESTL
+303 VTLYAQWRKSESTL
-317 VIDANGGKYGGLD
+317 VIDAAGGKYNGLD
-330 KQSITQLY
+330 KQLITQPY
-338 LKKYVLQADFI
+338 LKNYVLQADLI
-349 QAPEGYQVSFETNG
+349 QAPDGYQVAFVANG
-363 GSTVETILGT
+363 GSPVETIAGT

-384 FKGWL
+384 FRGWL
-389 DDNKYIFT
+389 EDNIYTFT

-405 VKAAYHSDPIT
+405 LKAAYQPDPIT
-416 LPVTTKDGWSFGG
+416 LPSTTRDGWSFGG
-429 WYYDSDFSLPAGGAG
+429 WYYDPDFSLPAGGAG

-464 QAVDNYEVNDGK
+464 QSVDNYDANDGK

-483 SQSDQNNKTYL
+483 QQSDQNNKTYL
-494 VYQKKE
+494 VYQKRE
-500 DGAWIRVNSANDI
+500 DGAWIRVNSADDI
-513 SSTTVIDQTYT
+513 SSTTVISEAYS
-524 FDGQAKQYTVPYTG
+524 FDGQEKQYTIPYTG
-538 LYSINAMGAQGQSYG
+538 LYTIKALGAQGASYE
-553 SYTGGYGGSVTGTF
+553 SYTGGYGGSVGGKF
-567 WLRKGE
+567 WLRKGDV
-573 ILTYVV
+573 LTYAV

-590 ASSFGNGGGMT
+590 ATDYGNGGGMT
-601 SVVSNQKG
+601 SVVSDQKG
-609 TLLIAG
+609 ELMIAG
-615 GGGGAFSH
+615 GGGGASPG
-623 GNGNAGG
+623 GNGGNGG

-638 NAGQAGMAGGGAGY
+638 HDGESGMAGGGAGY
-652 QGGTAGERLVHHHT
+652 QGGCAGEKIVHHHT
-666 SACDTSRSIIGSFR
+666 NDCYVDASYTPAFGSWDGTVDGFDCYADSNTKTRGYAHTKDDDPRHVIRVGWESYAYSEGTLWNLNGYSGLATNGNTQLNVSVHTNSWGSTDGLNLSKSKYRVMNQNGSTISSGSFSSVM
-680 NNNYSYEDDDDDRYY
+680 NS
-695 VKQRIANVSAD
+695 S
-706 GFKYLHF
+706 
-713 SGLINQQRGHRISAG
+713 SSAG
-728 SGTLKVYNQNGLIFQ
+728 S
-743 KSIYDIESFIRTEYQ
+743 S
-758 RAIAG
+758 
-763 NYGGENNY
+763 
-771 SSYSHANYDFDDNDQ
+771 
-786 AVYEDTDYVWLH
+786 
-798 YNGDG
+798 
-803 SVTKWRK
+803 
-810 DGADDD
+810 
-816 YIPNPSAN
+816 
-824 ATSYFIPSA
+824 
-833 TRGGSSW
+833 GSSW
-840 FYGINWYFKY
+840 ENPDGSWGGSPDVRDFYGTFHFKL
-850 DIPIPAGSTN
+850 PEGTT
-860 IRIEFESEH
+860 RIYLYLDFYHNAYSAWFTSEI
-869 ETESYLSVSVQEAV
+869 TGLSFSG
-883 LTGRI
+883 GRKLN
-888 GCGMTEGQVIS
+888 CGMTEGQVLS

-905 GSNYVNSSYALMYEM
+905 GSNYVSDDALMYEM
-920 NSGER
+920 YSGVR
-925 SGSGIGELHSKAIGY
+925 SGSGYATLDAEAVGY
-940 QESLDLAGVTATDFA
+940 QESLDLTGVVATDFA

-974 RVTWQVPSDNGTDYY
+974 CVTWQTPKDNGTDYY

-1004 ESNVTKN
+1004 ESNITKN

-1034 NANYVQVPHVNVVT
+1034 NANYVQDPHVNVVT

-1141 SDDSSV
+1141 SDNNNV

-1152 RTASTEIADTSIR
+1152 RTASMEIADTSIR
-1165 TDANGLAY
+1165 TDANGLSY
-1173 STDGTTAL
+1173 STDGTSVL

-1214 IQVIPVAE
+1214 IQVIPIAE

-1296 NAITKTYLPDVDGSI
+1296 NAITKTYLPDADGSI

-1356 RILSPHDP
+1356 RILSPHNP

-1372 ILTFTTWGYADRVEV
+1372 ILTFTTWGYAERVEV

>member
-17 LGLMLLFPG
+17 LGLMLMFPG

-53 CAGDQNYTWYAE
+53 CAGDQNYTWY
-65 DDSTTVY
+65 DNGTTVY

-106 RPGQCIHDGYTS
+106 RPGQCIHDAYTS

-131 CMQYYYSGWKAF
+131 CIKNYYSGWKAF

-148 EPLEDSNIYMSRE
+148 EPLEDANIYMSRE

-194 GLSAHWCKEISWNQ
+194 RLSAHWCKEISWNQ
-208 YRVVY
+208 YRVIY
-213 KANSGVDGYNG
+213 KPNTGADDYSG
-224 YMDYSYHMYNNET
+224 YMDTSYHMYNNAT
-237 IYEGETVTPV
+237 TYEGETVTPV
-247 THLTENNYTRVGY
+247 THLTANGYTRIGY

-266 TKQDGSGVSFTDKE
+266 TKPDGSGTTYADKE
-280 EIYNLSSSDWN
+280 EIYNLSSADWN
-291 DQSTWTDTDRGT
+291 NKNESTWTETDNGT

-338 LKKYVLQADFI
+338 LKNYVLQADFI

-405 VKAAYHSDPIT
+405 VKAAYQSDPIT
-416 LPVTTKDGWSFGG
+416 LPFTTKDGWSFGG

-444 DQIIPSKDMTLY
+444 DPIIPSKDMTLY

-464 QAVDNYEVNDGK
+464 QSVDNYDANDGK

-494 VYQKKE
+494 VYQKRE
-500 DGAWIRVNSANDI
+500 DGAWLRVNSANDI
-513 SSTTVIDQTYT
+513 SSTTIINQAYN
-524 FDGQAKQYTVPYTG
+524 FEGQSKQYTVPYTG
-538 LYSINAMGAQGQSYG
+538 LYTIDALGAQGKSYG

-573 ILTYVV
+573 VLTYVV
-579 GGQNGYNGGGN
+579 GGQDGYNGGGN

-609 TLLIAG
+609 TLMIAG

-630 SAASVIDG
+630 SAASVING
-638 NAGQAGMAGGGAGY
+638 NNGQSGMAGGGGGY
-652 QGGTAGERLVHHHT
+652 QGGTAGERIDHYHVASCNVYHT
-666 SACDTSRSIIGSFR
+666 HVGS
-680 NNNYSYEDDDDDRYY
+680 SDRYGGCYTKY
-695 VKQRIANVSAD
+695 VENKRVVTWTDNLCCSNCQEGPNA
-706 GFKYLHF
+706 HF
-713 SGLINQQRGHRISAG
+713 PGNPYGACGNFNPNWEKEIDDS
-728 SGTLKVYNQNGLIFQ
+728 Y
-743 KSIYDIESFIRTEYQ
+743 YDLTCGKTTSTIVGYRC
-758 RAIAG
+758 G
-763 NYGGENNY
+763 M
-771 SSYSHANYDFDDNDQ
+771 
-786 AVYEDTDYVWLH
+786 
-798 YNGDG
+798 YNGQ
-803 SVTKWRK
+803 
-810 DGADDD
+810 
-816 YIPNPSAN
+816 I
-824 ATSYFIPSA
+824 
-833 TRGGSSW
+833 
-840 FYGINWYFKY
+840 
-850 DIPIPAGSTN
+850 
-860 IRIEFESEH
+860 
-869 ETESYLSVSVQEAV
+869 L
-883 LTGRI
+883 
-888 GCGMTEGQVIS
+888 S

-905 GSNYVNSSYALMYEM
+905 GSNYVNSAYAMMYETY
-920 NSGER
+920 SGVR
-925 SGSGIGELHSKAIGY
+925 SGSGAAELHSKAIGY

-1011 TLVSGVKGYYYLV
+1011 TLVSGVMGYYYLV

-1034 NANYVQVPHVNVVT
+1034 NANYVQDPHVNVVT

-1082 LYTKQLVIDAS
+1082 LYTKQLSIDES
-1093 ADNVYPAT
+1093 VDNVYPAA
-1101 DKSWYVRADGSTPFT
+1101 DKIWYVRADGTTPFT

-1122 MDGTASRGYQ
+1122 MDGTASQGYQ

-1165 TDANGLAY
+1165 TDANGLSY

>member
-17 LGLMLLFPG
+17 LAIAMLLPG
-26 QAEAADKKTIYNS
+26 QKVDAADKKTIYNS

-53 CAGDQNYTWYAE
+53 CAGDRDYTWYDA
-65 DDSTTVY
+65 DTRVS
-72 TGIKSSLRSLRTGE
+72 TGITSSLRALNTGE

-91 ARWGEVPVGSWKVVH
+91 SRYGEIPIGYWQVSH
-106 RPGQCIHDGYTS
+106 RPAQCIHNGYPE
-118 DENWHGIQFGTQK
+118 DNFLYHGIQYGRHK
-131 CMQYYYSGWKAF
+131 CLRNYNSGWMAY

-148 EPLEDSNIYMSRE
+148 EVIAYALMYMSRD
-161 AASSIQYLDL
+161 AAKSIQYMDL
-171 GSEKNPVFYYY
+171 GSKQNPMEYYF
-182 LCPFCRNLEQGV
+182 LCPFCNNLEQGAPL
-194 GLSAHWCKEISWNQ
+194 GEHKCKEISWNQ
-208 YRVVY
+208 YRIFY
-213 KANSGVDGYNG
+213 DPNIKKYNG

-317 VIDANGGKYGGLD
+317 VIDANGGRYNGVDKYSLTEPYSS
-330 KQSITQLY
+330 KY
-338 LKKYVLQADFI
+338 LLQKNLI
-349 QAPEGYQVSFETNG
+349 VSPNGYTVAFETNG
-363 GSTVETILGT
+363 GTNVDTITGT
-373 KHFVEWMREQP
+373 MHFVEWMQIQP
-384 FKGWL
+384 FNGFVTN
-389 DDNKYIFT
+389 DTYMFM
-397 APDGNVDT
+397 APDRNIDT
-405 VKAAYHSDPIT
+405 LKAVYQSDPIT

-429 WYYDSDFSLPAGGAG
+429 WYYDPDFSLPAGGAG

-464 QAVDNYEVNDGK
+464 QSVDNYDANDGK

-494 VYQKKE
+494 VYQKRE

-513 SSTTVIDQTYT
+513 SSTTIINQAYN
-524 FDGQAKQYTVPYTG
+524 FEGQSKQYTVPYTG
-538 LYSINAMGAQGQSYG
+538 LYTIDALGAQGKSYG

-573 ILTYVV
+573 VLTYVV
-579 GGQNGYNGGGN
+579 GGQNGYNGGGS

-609 TLLIAG
+609 TLMIAG

-623 GNGNAGG
+623 GNGSAGG
-630 SAASVIDG
+630 SAASVING
-638 NAGQAGMAGGGAGY
+638 NNGQSGMAGGGGGY
-652 QGGTAGERLVHHHT
+652 QGGTAGERIDHYHVASCNVYHT
-666 SACDTSRSIIGSFR
+666 HVGS
-680 NNNYSYEDDDDDRYY
+680 SDRYGGCYTKY
-695 VKQRIANVSAD
+695 VENKRVVTWTDNLCCSNCQEGPNA
-706 GFKYLHF
+706 HF
-713 SGLINQQRGHRISAG
+713 PGNPYGACGNFNPNWEKEIDDS
-728 SGTLKVYNQNGLIFQ
+728 Y
-743 KSIYDIESFIRTEYQ
+743 YDLTCGKTTSTIVGYRC
-758 RAIAG
+758 G
-763 NYGGENNY
+763 M
-771 SSYSHANYDFDDNDQ
+771 
-786 AVYEDTDYVWLH
+786 
-798 YNGDG
+798 YNGQ
-803 SVTKWRK
+803 
-810 DGADDD
+810 
-816 YIPNPSAN
+816 I
-824 ATSYFIPSA
+824 
-833 TRGGSSW
+833 
-840 FYGINWYFKY
+840 
-850 DIPIPAGSTN
+850 
-860 IRIEFESEH
+860 
-869 ETESYLSVSVQEAV
+869 L
-883 LTGRI
+883 
-888 GCGMTEGQVIS
+888 S

-905 GSNYVNSSYALMYEM
+905 GSNYVNSAYAMMYETY
-920 NSGER
+920 SGVR
-925 SGSGIGELHSKAIGY
+925 SGSGVAELHSKAIGY

-1004 ESNVTKN
+1004 KSNVTKN
-1011 TLVSGVKGYYYLV
+1011 TLVSGVMGYYYLV

-1034 NANYVQVPHVNVVT
+1034 NANYVQDPHVNVVT

-1141 SDDSSV
+1141 SDNNSV

-1152 RTASTEIADTSIR
+1152 RTASMEIADTSIR
-1165 TDANGLAY
+1165 TDANGLSY
-1173 STDGTTAL
+1173 STDGTSVL

-1228 KVYSAHELDEK
+1228 KVYSVHELDEK

-1413 ITEHLQFMVPLYTP
+1413 LTEHLQFMVPLYTP

>member
-17 LGLMLLFPG
+17 LGLMMLFPG

-39 PYVSFSPD
+39 PYVSISPD
-47 GKAFTT
+47 GEAFTT
-53 CAGDQNYTWYAE
+53 CAGDQNYTWY
-65 DDSTTVY
+65 DNGTTVN

-86 HYYKV
+86 HYFKV
-91 ARWGEVPVGSWKVVH
+91 ARWGEVPVGSWRVVH
-106 RPGQCIHDGYTS
+106 RPGQCIHEAYTS

-131 CMQYYYSGWKAF
+131 CMRYYYSGWKAF

-148 EPLEDSNIYMSRE
+148 EPLEESNIYMSSE
-161 AASSIQYLDL
+161 AASSIQHLDL
-171 GSEKNPVFYYY
+171 GTESNPVFYYY

-194 GLSAHWCKEISWNQ
+194 RLSAHLCKEISPNQ
-208 YRVVY
+208 YRIFY
-213 KANSGVDGYNG
+213 DPNISKYNG
-224 YMDYSYHMYNNET
+224 YMDTSYHMYNNATE
-237 IYEGETVTPV
+237 YEGQTVTPV
-247 THLTENNYTRVGY
+247 THLTENNYTKEGY
-260 VFTGWN
+260 VFIGWN
-266 TKQDGSGVSFTDKE
+266 TKPDGSGVSFSDSA
-280 EIYNLSSSDWN
+280 EIYNLSNVDWR
-291 DQSTWTDTDRGT
+291 DESTWTETDNGT

-317 VIDANGGKYGGLD
+317 VIDAAGGKYSGLD
-330 KQSITQLY
+330 KQSITQPY
-338 LKKYVLQADFI
+338 LKNYVLQADLI
-349 QAPEGYQVSFETNG
+349 QAPDGYQVAFVANG
-363 GSTVETILGT
+363 GSPVETIAGT

-384 FKGWL
+384 FGGWL
-389 DDNKYIFT
+389 EDNIYTFT

-405 VKAAYHSDPIT
+405 LKAAYQPDPIT
-416 LPVTTKDGWSFGG
+416 LPSTTKDGWSFGG
-429 WYYDSDFSLPAGGAG
+429 WYYDPDFSLPAGGAG

-464 QAVDNYEVNDGK
+464 QSVDNYDANEGK

-494 VYQKKE
+494 VYQKRE
-500 DGAWIRVNSANDI
+500 NGAWIRVNSADDI
-513 SSTTVIDQTYT
+513 SSTTVISEAYS
-524 FDGQAKQYTVPYTG
+524 FEGQEKQYTIPYTG
-538 LYSINAMGAQGQSYG
+538 LYTIKALGAQGASYE
-553 SYTGGYGGSVTGTF
+553 SYTGGYGGSVGGKF
-567 WLRKGE
+567 WLRKGDV
-573 ILTYVV
+573 LTYAV

-590 ASSFGNGGGMT
+590 ATDYGNGGGMT
-601 SVVSNQKG
+601 SVVSDQKG
-609 TLLIAG
+609 ELMIAG
-615 GGGGAFSH
+615 GGGGASPG
-623 GNGNAGG
+623 GNGGNGG

-638 NAGQAGMAGGGAGY
+638 HDGESGMAGGGAGY
-652 QGGTAGERLVHHHT
+652 QGGCAGEKIVHHHT
-666 SACDTSRSIIGSFR
+666 NDCYVDASYTPAFGSWDGTVDGFDCYADTNTKTKGYAHTR
-680 NNNYSYEDDDDDRYY
+680 DDDPRHVIRVGWESYAY
-695 VKQRIANVSAD
+695 SEGTLWNLNGYSGLATNGNTQLNVSVHTNSWGSTD
-706 GFKYLHF
+706 GLNLSKSKYRVL
-713 SGLINQQRGHRISAG
+713 
-728 SGTLKVYNQNGLIFQ
+728 NQNGSTI
-743 KSIYDIESFIRTEYQ
+743 SSGSFSS
-758 RAIAG
+758 AI
-763 NYGGENNY
+763 N
-771 SSYSHANYDFDDNDQ
+771 SS
-786 AVYEDTDYVWLH
+786 
-798 YNGDG
+798 G
-803 SVTKWRK
+803 SS
-810 DGADDD
+810 G
-816 YIPNPSAN
+816 S
-824 ATSYFIPSA
+824 S
-833 TRGGSSW
+833 GSSW
-840 FYGINWYFKY
+840 ENPDGSWGGSPDVRDFYGTFHFKLPEGTTRIYLYLDFYHNAY
-850 DIPIPAGSTN
+850 DAWFT
-860 IRIEFESEH
+860 SEI
-869 ETESYLSVSVQEAV
+869 TGLSFSG
-883 LTGRI
+883 GRKLN
-888 GCGMTEGQVIS
+888 CGMTEGQVLS

-905 GSNYVNSSYALMYEM
+905 GSNYVSSDALMYEM
-920 NSGER
+920 YSGVR
-925 SGSGIGELHSKAIGY
+925 SGSGYATLDAEAVGY
-940 QESLDLAGVTATDFA
+940 QESLDLTGVVATDFA

-974 RVTWQVPSDNGTDYY
+974 CVTWQTPKDNGTDYY

-1004 ESNVTKN
+1004 KSNITKN
-1011 TLVSGVKGYYYLV
+1011 TLVSGVMGYYYLV
-1024 DQNGDTVVTG
+1024 DQKEDTVVTG
-1034 NANYVQVPHVNVVT
+1034 NANYVQDPHVNVVT
-1048 AEYNQYLHIAA
+1048 AAYNQYLHIAA
-1059 VDVAGNISETTHI
+1059 FDVAGNISETTHI

-1082 LYTKQLVIDAS
+1082 IYTKQLSIDES
-1093 ADNVYPAT
+1093 VDNVYPAA
-1101 DKSWYVRADGSTPFT
+1101 DKIWYVRADGTTPFT

-1141 SDDSSV
+1141 SDGSSV

-1152 RTASTEIADTSIR
+1152 RTSSTEIADTSIR
-1165 TDANGLAY
+1165 TDANGLSY

-1273 VTVTADDDLSGVKDF
+1273 IRASAEDELSGVKDF
-1288 YVVIKNTD
+1288 YIVISNSD
-1296 NAITKTYLPDVDGSI
+1296 NAVMKTYTPDENGYI
-1311 RITITEDEPI
+1311 NITITNDEPI
-1321 FSGDFTVLGYAVDN
+1321 FSGDFTLLGYAVDN
-1335 VGNENNLSYGT
+1335 VGNENSLSYGT

-1356 RILSPHDP
+1356 RILEPHDP

>member
-17 LGLMLLFPG
+17 LGLMLMFPG

-53 CAGDQNYTWYAE
+53 CAGDQNYTWY
-65 DDSTTVY
+65 DNGTTVY

-106 RPGQCIHDGYTS
+106 RPGQCIHDAYTS

-131 CMQYYYSGWKAF
+131 CIQNYYSGWKAF

-148 EPLEDSNIYMSRE
+148 EPLEDANIYMSRE

-194 GLSAHWCKEISWNQ
+194 SLSAHWCKKISWNQ
-208 YRVVY
+208 YRVIY
-213 KANSGVDGYNG
+213 KPNTGADDYSG
-224 YMDYSYHMYNNET
+224 YMDTSYHMYNNAT
-237 IYEGETVTPV
+237 TYEGETVTPV
-247 THLTENNYTRVGY
+247 THLTANGYTRIGY

-266 TKQDGSGVSFTDKE
+266 TKPDGSGTTYADKE
-280 EIYNLSSSDWN
+280 EIYNLSSADWN
-291 DQSTWTDTDRGT
+291 NKNESTWTETDNGT

-338 LKKYVLQADFI
+338 LKNYVLQADFI

-405 VKAAYHSDPIT
+405 VKAAYQSDPIT
-416 LPVTTKDGWSFGG
+416 LPFTTKDGWSFGG

-464 QAVDNYEVNDGK
+464 QSVDNYDANDGK

-494 VYQKKE
+494 VYQKRE
-500 DGAWIRVNSANDI
+500 DGAWLRVNSANDI
-513 SSTTVIDQTYT
+513 SSTTIINQAYN
-524 FDGQAKQYTVPYTG
+524 FEGQSKQYTVPYTG
-538 LYSINAMGAQGQSYG
+538 LYTIDALGAQGKSYG

-573 ILTYVV
+573 VLTYVV
-579 GGQNGYNGGGN
+579 GGQDGYNGGGS

-609 TLLIAG
+609 TLMIAG

-630 SAASVIDG
+630 SAASVING
-638 NAGQAGMAGGGAGY
+638 NNGQSGMAGGGGGY
-652 QGGTAGERLVHHHT
+652 QGGTAGERIDHYHVASCNVYHT
-666 SACDTSRSIIGSFR
+666 HVGS
-680 NNNYSYEDDDDDRYY
+680 SDRYGGCYTKY
-695 VKQRIANVSAD
+695 VENKRVVTWTDNLCCSNCQEGPNA
-706 GFKYLHF
+706 HF
-713 SGLINQQRGHRISAG
+713 PGNPYGACGNFNPNWEKEIDDS
-728 SGTLKVYNQNGLIFQ
+728 Y
-743 KSIYDIESFIRTEYQ
+743 YDLTCGKTTSTIVGYRC
-758 RAIAG
+758 G
-763 NYGGENNY
+763 M
-771 SSYSHANYDFDDNDQ
+771 
-786 AVYEDTDYVWLH
+786 
-798 YNGDG
+798 YNGQ
-803 SVTKWRK
+803 
-810 DGADDD
+810 
-816 YIPNPSAN
+816 I
-824 ATSYFIPSA
+824 
-833 TRGGSSW
+833 
-840 FYGINWYFKY
+840 
-850 DIPIPAGSTN
+850 
-860 IRIEFESEH
+860 
-869 ETESYLSVSVQEAV
+869 L
-883 LTGRI
+883 
-888 GCGMTEGQVIS
+888 S

-905 GSNYVNSSYALMYEM
+905 GSNYVNSAYAMMYETY
-920 NSGER
+920 SGVR
-925 SGSGIGELHSKAIGY
+925 SGSGAAELHSKAIGY

-1011 TLVSGVKGYYYLV
+1011 TLVSGVMGYYYLV

-1034 NANYVQVPHVNVVT
+1034 NANYVQDPHVNVVT

-1082 LYTKQLVIDAS
+1082 LYTKQLSIDES
-1093 ADNVYPAT
+1093 VDNVYPAA
-1101 DKSWYVRADGSTPFT
+1101 DKIWYVRADGTTPFT

-1122 MDGTASRGYQ
+1122 MDGTASQGYQ

-1165 TDANGLAY
+1165 TDANGLSY

-1296 NAITKTYLPDVDGSI
+1296 NAIIKTYLPDVDGSI

>member
-7 YLAAKMGLLA
+7 YLAVGLLA
-17 LGLMLLFPG
+17 MGISIIFSG
-26 QAEAADKKTIYNS
+26 QTAEAAEKKTIYNS

-53 CAGDQNYTWYAE
+53 CAGDQNYTWY
-65 DDSTTVY
+65 DNGTTVN
-72 TGIKSSLRSLRTGE
+72 TGIKSSLRNLETGE
-86 HYYKV
+86 HYY
-91 ARWGEVPVGSWKVVH
+91 AIRRSGEVPVGYWKVVH
-106 RPGQCIHDGYTS
+106 RPGQCIHDGYP
-118 DENWHGIQFGTQK
+118 DKDWHGIAFGTQK
-131 CMQYYYSGWKAF
+131 CMQYYYSGWKAY

-148 EPLEDSNIYMSRE
+148 EPIKENYIYMSRE
-161 AASSIQYLDL
+161 AAASIQYLDL
-171 GSEKNPVFYYY
+171 GTETARMGYYY
-182 LCPFCRNLEQGV
+182 LCPFCSNLEQGV
-194 GLSAHWCKEISWNQ
+194 TLSAHLCKEISWNQ
-208 YRVVY
+208 YRIFY
-213 KANSGVDGYNG
+213 NPNIKKYNG
-224 YMDYSYHMYNNET
+224 YMDYSYHMYNSATE
-237 IYEGETVTPV
+237 YEGQTVTPV
-247 THLTENNYTRVGY
+247 THLTENNYTKEGY
-260 VFTGWN
+260 VFIGWN
-266 TKQDGSGVSFTDKE
+266 TKPDGSGVSFSDSA
-280 EIYNLSSSDWN
+280 EIYNLSNVDWR
-291 DQSTWTDTDRGT
+291 DESTWTETDNGT

-317 VIDANGGKYGGLD
+317 VIDAAGGKYSGLD
-330 KQSITQLY
+330 KQSITQPY
-338 LKKYVLQADFI
+338 LKNYVLQADLI
-349 QAPEGYQVSFETNG
+349 QAPDGYQVAFVANG
-363 GSTVETILGT
+363 GSPVETIAGT

-384 FKGWL
+384 FGGWL
-389 DDNKYIFT
+389 EDNIYTFT

-405 VKAAYHSDPIT
+405 LKAAYQPDPIT
-416 LPVTTKDGWSFGG
+416 LPSTTKDGWSFGG
-429 WYYDSDFSLPAGGAG
+429 WYYDPDFSLPAGGAG

-464 QAVDNYEVNDGK
+464 QSVDNYDANEGK

-494 VYQKKE
+494 VYQKRE
-500 DGAWIRVNSANDI
+500 NGAWIRVNSADDI
-513 SSTTVIDQTYT
+513 SSTTVISEAYS
-524 FDGQAKQYTVPYTG
+524 FEGQEKQYTIPYTG
-538 LYSINAMGAQGQSYG
+538 LYTIKALGAQGASYE
-553 SYTGGYGGSVTGTF
+553 SYTGGYGGSVGGKF
-567 WLRKGE
+567 WLRKGDV
-573 ILTYVV
+573 LTYAV

-590 ASSFGNGGGMT
+590 ATDYGNGGGMT
-601 SVVSNQKG
+601 SVVSDQKG
-609 TLLIAG
+609 ELMIAG
-615 GGGGAFSH
+615 GGGGASPG
-623 GNGNAGG
+623 GNGGNGG

-638 NAGQAGMAGGGAGY
+638 HDGESGMAGGGAGY
-652 QGGTAGERLVHHHT
+652 QGGCAGEKIVHHHT
-666 SACDTSRSIIGSFR
+666 NDCYVDASYTPAFGSWDGTVDGFDCYADTNTKTKGYAHTR
-680 NNNYSYEDDDDDRYY
+680 DDDPRHVIRVGWESYAY
-695 VKQRIANVSAD
+695 SEGTLWNLNGYSGLATNGNTQLNVSVHTNSWGSTD
-706 GFKYLHF
+706 GLNLSKSKYRVL
-713 SGLINQQRGHRISAG
+713 
-728 SGTLKVYNQNGLIFQ
+728 NQNGSTI
-743 KSIYDIESFIRTEYQ
+743 SSGSFSS
-758 RAIAG
+758 AI
-763 NYGGENNY
+763 N
-771 SSYSHANYDFDDNDQ
+771 SS
-786 AVYEDTDYVWLH
+786 
-798 YNGDG
+798 G
-803 SVTKWRK
+803 SS
-810 DGADDD
+810 G
-816 YIPNPSAN
+816 S
-824 ATSYFIPSA
+824 S
-833 TRGGSSW
+833 GSSW
-840 FYGINWYFKY
+840 ENPDGSWGGSPDVRDFYGTFHFKLPEGTTRIYLYLDFYHNAY
-850 DIPIPAGSTN
+850 DAWFT
-860 IRIEFESEH
+860 SEI
-869 ETESYLSVSVQEAV
+869 TGLSFSG
-883 LTGRI
+883 GRKLN
-888 GCGMTEGQVIS
+888 CGMTEGQVLS

-905 GSNYVNSSYALMYEM
+905 GSNYVSSDALMYEM
-920 NSGER
+920 YSGVR
-925 SGSGIGELHSKAIGY
+925 SGSGYATLDAEAVGY
-940 QESLDLAGVTATDFA
+940 QESLDLTGVVATDFA

-974 RVTWQVPSDNGTDYY
+974 CVTWQTPKDNGTDYY

-1004 ESNVTKN
+1004 KSNITKN
-1011 TLVSGVKGYYYLV
+1011 TLVSGVMGYYYLV
-1024 DQNGDTVVTG
+1024 DQKEDTVVTG
-1034 NANYVQVPHVNVVT
+1034 NANYVQDPHVNVVT
-1048 AEYNQYLHIAA
+1048 AAYNQYLHIAA

-1082 LYTKQLVIDAS
+1082 IYTKQLSIDES
-1093 ADNVYPAT
+1093 VDNVYPAA
-1101 DKSWYVRADGSTPFT
+1101 DKIWYVRADGTTPFT

-1165 TDANGLAY
+1165 TDANGLSY

-1335 VGNENNLSYGT
+1335 VGNENDLSYGT

-1364 IFKCGESG
+1364 IYKCGESG

>member
-17 LGLMLLFPG
+17 LAIAMLLPG
-26 QAEAADKKTIYNS
+26 QKVDAADKKTIYNS

-53 CAGDQNYTWYAE
+53 CAGDRDYTWYDA
-65 DDSTTVY
+65 DTRVS
-72 TGIKSSLRSLRTGE
+72 TGITSSLRALNTGE

-91 ARWGEVPVGSWKVVH
+91 SRYGEIPIGYWQVSH
-106 RPGQCIHDGYTS
+106 RPAQCIHNGYPE
-118 DENWHGIQFGTQK
+118 DNYLYHGIQYGRHK
-131 CMQYYYSGWKAF
+131 CLRNYNSGWMAY

-148 EPLEDSNIYMSRE
+148 EVIAYANMYMSRD
-161 AASSIQYLDL
+161 AAKSIQYMDL
-171 GSEKNPVFYYY
+171 GSKQNPMEYYF
-182 LCPFCRNLEQGV
+182 LCPFCNNLEQGAPL
-194 GLSAHWCKEISWNQ
+194 GEHKCKEISWNQ
-208 YRVVY
+208 YRIFY
-213 KANSGVDGYNG
+213 DPNIKKYNG

-317 VIDANGGKYGGLD
+317 VIDANGGRYNGVDKYSLTEPYSS
-330 KQSITQLY
+330 KY
-338 LKKYVLQADFI
+338 LLQKNLI
-349 QAPEGYQVSFETNG
+349 VSPNGYTVAFETNG
-363 GSTVETILGT
+363 GTNVDTITGT
-373 KHFVEWMREQP
+373 MHFVEWMQIQP
-384 FKGWL
+384 FNGFVTN
-389 DDNKYIFT
+389 DTYMFM
-397 APDGNVDT
+397 APDRNIDT
-405 VKAAYHSDPIT
+405 LKAAYQPDPIT
-416 LPVTTKDGWSFGG
+416 LPSTTKDGWSFGG
-429 WYYDSDFSLPAGGAG
+429 WYYDPDFSLPAGGAG

-464 QAVDNYEVNDGK
+464 QSVDNYDANDGK

-494 VYQKKE
+494 VYQKRE

-513 SSTTVIDQTYT
+513 SGTTIINQAYN
-524 FDGQAKQYTVPYTG
+524 FEGQSKQYTVPYTG
-538 LYSINAMGAQGQSYG
+538 LYTIDALGAQGKSYG

-573 ILTYVV
+573 VLTYVV
-579 GGQNGYNGGGN
+579 GGQNGYNGGGS

-609 TLLIAG
+609 TLMIAG
-615 GGGGAFSH
+615 GGGGAISH

-630 SAASVIDG
+630 SAASVING
-638 NAGQAGMAGGGAGY
+638 NNGQSGMAGGGGGY
-652 QGGTAGERLVHHHT
+652 QGGTAGERIDHYHVASCNVYHT
-666 SACDTSRSIIGSFR
+666 HVGS
-680 NNNYSYEDDDDDRYY
+680 SDRYGGCYTKY
-695 VKQRIANVSAD
+695 VENKRVETWTDNLCCSNCQEGPNA
-706 GFKYLHF
+706 HF
-713 SGLINQQRGHRISAG
+713 PGNPYGACGNFNPNWEKEIDDS
-728 SGTLKVYNQNGLIFQ
+728 Y
-743 KSIYDIESFIRTEYQ
+743 YDLTCGKTTSTIVGYRC
-758 RAIAG
+758 G
-763 NYGGENNY
+763 M
-771 SSYSHANYDFDDNDQ
+771 
-786 AVYEDTDYVWLH
+786 
-798 YNGDG
+798 YNGQ
-803 SVTKWRK
+803 
-810 DGADDD
+810 
-816 YIPNPSAN
+816 I
-824 ATSYFIPSA
+824 
-833 TRGGSSW
+833 
-840 FYGINWYFKY
+840 
-850 DIPIPAGSTN
+850 
-860 IRIEFESEH
+860 
-869 ETESYLSVSVQEAV
+869 L
-883 LTGRI
+883 
-888 GCGMTEGQVIS
+888 S

-905 GSNYVNSSYALMYEM
+905 GSNYVNSAYAMMYETY
-920 NSGER
+920 SGVR
-925 SGSGIGELHSKAIGY
+925 SGSGVAELHSKAIGY
-940 QESLDLAGVTATDFA
+940 QESLDLAGVTAPDFA

-1004 ESNVTKN
+1004 GSNVTKN

-1034 NANYVQVPHVNVVT
+1034 NANYVQDPHVNVVT
-1048 AEYNQYLHIAA
+1048 AAYNQYLHIAA

-1082 LYTKQLVIDAS
+1082 IYTKQLSIDES
-1093 ADNVYPAT
+1093 VDNVYPAA
-1101 DKSWYVRADGSTPFT
+1101 DKIWYVRADGTTPFT

-1214 IQVIPVAE
+1214 IQVIPLAE

>member
-17 LGLMLLFPG
+17 LGIAMLLPG
-26 QAEAADKKTIYNS
+26 QKVDAAAKKTIYNS
-39 PYVSFSPD
+39 PYVTFSPD
-47 GKAFTT
+47 GKAWTT
-53 CAGDQNYTWYAE
+53 CAGDRDYTWYDA
-65 DDSTTVY
+65 DTRVS
-72 TGIKSSLRSLRTGE
+72 TGITSSLRALNTGE

-91 ARWGEVPVGSWKVVH
+91 SRYGEIPIGYWQVSH
-106 RPGQCIHDGYTS
+106 RPAQCIHNGYPE
-118 DENWHGIQFGTQK
+118 DNYLYHGIQYGRHK
-131 CMQYYYSGWKAF
+131 CLRNYNSGWMAY

-148 EPLEDSNIYMSRE
+148 EVIAYALMYMSRD
-161 AASSIQYLDL
+161 AAKSIQYMDL
-171 GSEKNPVFYYY
+171 GSKQNPMEYYF
-182 LCPFCRNLEQGV
+182 LCPFCNNLEQGAPL
-194 GLSAHWCKEISWNQ
+194 GEHKCKEISWNQ
-208 YRVVY
+208 YRIFY
-213 KANSGVDGYNG
+213 DPNIKKYNG

-317 VIDANGGKYGGLD
+317 VIDANGGRYNGVDKYSLTEPYSS
-330 KQSITQLY
+330 KY
-338 LKKYVLQADFI
+338 LLQKNLI
-349 QAPEGYQVSFETNG
+349 VSPNGYTVAFETNG
-363 GSTVETILGT
+363 GTNVDTITGT
-373 KHFVEWMREQP
+373 MHFVEWMQIQP
-384 FKGWL
+384 FNGFVTN
-389 DDNKYIFT
+389 DTYMFM
-397 APDGNVDT
+397 APDRNIDT
-405 VKAAYHSDPIT
+405 LKAVYQSDPIT

-429 WYYDSDFSLPAGGAG
+429 WYYDPDFSLPAGGAG

-464 QAVDNYEVNDGK
+464 QSVDNYDANDGK

-494 VYQKKE
+494 VYQKRE

-513 SSTTVIDQTYT
+513 SSTTIINQAYN
-524 FDGQAKQYTVPYTG
+524 FEGQSKQYTVPYTG
-538 LYSINAMGAQGQSYG
+538 LYTIDALGAQGKSYG

-573 ILTYVV
+573 VLTYVV
-579 GGQNGYNGGGN
+579 GGQNGYNGGGS

-609 TLLIAG
+609 TLMIAG
-615 GGGGAFSH
+615 GGGGAISH

-630 SAASVIDG
+630 SAASVING
-638 NAGQAGMAGGGAGY
+638 NNGQSGMAGGGGGY
-652 QGGTAGERLVHHHT
+652 QGGTAGERIDHYHVASCNVYHT
-666 SACDTSRSIIGSFR
+666 HVGS
-680 NNNYSYEDDDDDRYY
+680 SDRYGGCYTKY
-695 VKQRIANVSAD
+695 VENKRVETWTDNLCCSNCQEGPNA
-706 GFKYLHF
+706 HF
-713 SGLINQQRGHRISAG
+713 PGNPYGACGNFNPNWEKEIDDS
-728 SGTLKVYNQNGLIFQ
+728 Y
-743 KSIYDIESFIRTEYQ
+743 YDLTCGKTTSTIVGYRC
-758 RAIAG
+758 G
-763 NYGGENNY
+763 M
-771 SSYSHANYDFDDNDQ
+771 
-786 AVYEDTDYVWLH
+786 
-798 YNGDG
+798 YNGQ
-803 SVTKWRK
+803 
-810 DGADDD
+810 
-816 YIPNPSAN
+816 I
-824 ATSYFIPSA
+824 
-833 TRGGSSW
+833 
-840 FYGINWYFKY
+840 
-850 DIPIPAGSTN
+850 
-860 IRIEFESEH
+860 
-869 ETESYLSVSVQEAV
+869 L
-883 LTGRI
+883 
-888 GCGMTEGQVIS
+888 S

-905 GSNYVNSSYALMYEM
+905 GSNYVNSAYAMMYETY
-920 NSGER
+920 SGVR
-925 SGSGIGELHSKAIGY
+925 SGSGVAELHSKAIGY
-940 QESLDLAGVTATDFA
+940 QESLDLAGVTAPDFA

-1004 ESNVTKN
+1004 GSNVTKN
-1011 TLVSGVKGYYYLV
+1011 TLVSGVMGYYYLV

-1034 NANYVQVPHVNVVT
+1034 NANYVQDPHVNVVT

-1122 MDGTASRGYQ
+1122 MDGTASQGYQ

-1165 TDANGLAY
+1165 TDANGLSY

-1181 QQYSYSYTV
+1181 QQYTYSYTV

-1228 KVYSAHELDEK
+1228 KVYSVHELDEK

-1296 NAITKTYLPDVDGSI
+1296 NAITKTYLPDADGSI

>member
-17 LGLMLLFPG
+17 LAIAMLLPG
-26 QAEAADKKTIYNS
+26 QKVDAADKKTIYNS

-53 CAGDQNYTWYAE
+53 CAGDRDYTWYDA
-65 DDSTTVY
+65 DTRVS
-72 TGIKSSLRSLRTGE
+72 TGITSSLRALNTGE
-86 HYYKV
+86 HFYKV
-91 ARWGEVPVGSWKVVH
+91 SRYGEIPIGYWQVSH
-106 RPGQCIHDGYTS
+106 RPAQCIHNGYPE
-118 DENWHGIQFGTQK
+118 DNDLYHGIQYGRHK
-131 CMQYYYSGWKAF
+131 CLRNYNSGWMAY

-148 EPLEDSNIYMSRE
+148 EVIAYAHMYMSRD
-161 AASSIQYLDL
+161 AAKSIQYMDL
-171 GSEKNPVFYYY
+171 GSKQNPMEYYF
-182 LCPFCRNLEQGV
+182 LCPFCRNLEQGER
-194 GLSAHWCKEISWNQ
+194 LSAHWCKEISWNQ
-208 YRVVY
+208 YRIFY
-213 KANSGVDGYNG
+213 DPNIKKYNG

-317 VIDANGGKYGGLD
+317 VIDANGGRYNGVDKYSLTEPYSS
-330 KQSITQLY
+330 KY
-338 LKKYVLQADFI
+338 LLQKNLI
-349 QAPEGYQVSFETNG
+349 VSPNGYTVAFETNG
-363 GSTVETILGT
+363 GTNVDTITGT
-373 KHFVEWMREQP
+373 MHFVEWMQIQP
-384 FKGWL
+384 FNGFVTN
-389 DDNKYIFT
+389 DTYMFM
-397 APDGNVDT
+397 APDRNIDT
-405 VKAAYHSDPIT
+405 LKAVYQSDPIT

-429 WYYDSDFSLPAGGAG
+429 WYYDPDFSLPAGGAG

-579 GGQNGYNGGGN
+579 GGQNGYNGGGS

-609 TLLIAG
+609 TLMIAG
-615 GGGGAFSH
+615 GGGGAISH

-630 SAASVIDG
+630 SAASVING
-638 NAGQAGMAGGGAGY
+638 NNGQSGMAGGGGGY
-652 QGGTAGERLVHHHT
+652 QGGTAGERIDHYHVASCNVYHT
-666 SACDTSRSIIGSFR
+666 HVGS
-680 NNNYSYEDDDDDRYY
+680 SDRYGGCYTKY
-695 VKQRIANVSAD
+695 VENKRVVTWTDNLCCSNCQEGPNA
-706 GFKYLHF
+706 HF
-713 SGLINQQRGHRISAG
+713 PGNPYGACGNFNPNWEKEIDDS
-728 SGTLKVYNQNGLIFQ
+728 Y
-743 KSIYDIESFIRTEYQ
+743 YDLTCGKTTSTIVGYRC
-758 RAIAG
+758 G
-763 NYGGENNY
+763 M
-771 SSYSHANYDFDDNDQ
+771 
-786 AVYEDTDYVWLH
+786 
-798 YNGDG
+798 YNGQ
-803 SVTKWRK
+803 
-810 DGADDD
+810 
-816 YIPNPSAN
+816 I
-824 ATSYFIPSA
+824 
-833 TRGGSSW
+833 
-840 FYGINWYFKY
+840 
-850 DIPIPAGSTN
+850 
-860 IRIEFESEH
+860 
-869 ETESYLSVSVQEAV
+869 L
-883 LTGRI
+883 
-888 GCGMTEGQVIS
+888 S

-905 GSNYVNSSYALMYEM
+905 GSNYVNSAYAMMYETY
-920 NSGER
+920 SGVR
-925 SGSGIGELHSKAIGY
+925 SGSGVAELHSKAIGY

-1011 TLVSGVKGYYYLV
+1011 TLVSGVMGYYYLV

-1034 NANYVQVPHVNVVT
+1034 NANYVQDPHVNVVT

-1122 MDGTASRGYQ
+1122 MDGTASQGYQ

-1165 TDANGLAY
+1165 TDANGLSY

-1181 QQYSYSYTV
+1181 QQYTYSYTV

-1228 KVYSAHELDEK
+1228 KVYSVHELDEK

>member
-17 LGLMLLFPG
+17 LAIAMLLPG
-26 QAEAADKKTIYNS
+26 QKVDAAAKKTIYNS
-39 PYVSFSPD
+39 PYVTFSPD
-47 GKAFTT
+47 GKAWTT
-53 CAGDQNYTWYAE
+53 CAGDRDYIWYDA
-65 DDSTTVY
+65 DTLVS
-72 TGIKSSLRSLRTGE
+72 TGITSSLRALNTGE

-91 ARWGEVPVGSWKVVH
+91 SRYGEIPIGYWQVSH
-106 RPGQCIHDGYTS
+106 RPAQCIHNGYPE
-118 DENWHGIQFGTQK
+118 DNDLYHGIQYGRHK
-131 CMQYYYSGWKAF
+131 CLRNYNSGWMAY

-148 EPLEDSNIYMSRE
+148 EVIAYAHMYMSRD
-161 AASSIQYLDL
+161 AAKSIQYLDL

-182 LCPFCRNLEQGV
+182 LCPFCRNLEQGER
-194 GLSAHWCKEISWNQ
+194 LSAHWCKEISWNQ
-208 YRVVY
+208 YRIFY
-213 KANSGVDGYNG
+213 DPNIKKYNG
-224 YMDYSYHMYNNET
+224 YMDYSYHMYNSATE
-237 IYEGETVTPV
+237 YEGQTVTPV
-247 THLTENNYTRVGY
+247 THLTENNYTKEGY
-260 VFTGWN
+260 VFIGWN
-266 TKQDGSGVSFTDKE
+266 TKPDGSGVSFSDSA
-280 EIYNLSSSDWN
+280 EIYNLSNVDWR
-291 DQSTWTDTDRGT
+291 DESTWTETDNGT

-317 VIDANGGKYGGLD
+317 VIDAAGGKYSGLD

-338 LKKYVLQADFI
+338 LKNYVLQADLI
-349 QAPEGYQVSFETNG
+349 QAPDGYQVAFVANG
-363 GSTVETILGT
+363 GSPVETIAGT

-384 FKGWL
+384 FRGWL
-389 DDNKYIFT
+389 EDNIYTFT

-405 VKAAYHSDPIT
+405 LKAAYQPDPIT
-416 LPVTTKDGWSFGG
+416 LPSTTKDGWSFGG
-429 WYYDSDFSLPAGGAG
+429 WYYDPDFSLPAGGAG

-464 QAVDNYEVNDGK
+464 QSVDNYDANDGK

-494 VYQKKE
+494 VYQKRE

-513 SSTTVIDQTYT
+513 SSTTIINQAYN
-524 FDGQAKQYTVPYTG
+524 FEGQSKQYTVPYTG
-538 LYSINAMGAQGQSYG
+538 LYTIDALGAQGKSYG

-573 ILTYVV
+573 VLTYVV
-579 GGQNGYNGGGN
+579 GGQNGYNGGGS

-609 TLLIAG
+609 TLMIAG
-615 GGGGAFSH
+615 GGGGAFSY

-630 SAASVIDG
+630 SAASVING
-638 NAGQAGMAGGGAGY
+638 NNGQSGMAGGGGGY
-652 QGGTAGERLVHHHT
+652 QGGTAGERIDHYHVASCNVYHT
-666 SACDTSRSIIGSFR
+666 HVGS
-680 NNNYSYEDDDDDRYY
+680 SDRYGGCYTKY
-695 VKQRIANVSAD
+695 VENKRVETWTDNLCCSNCQEGPNA
-706 GFKYLHF
+706 HF
-713 SGLINQQRGHRISAG
+713 PGNPYGACGNFNPNWEKEIDDS
-728 SGTLKVYNQNGLIFQ
+728 Y
-743 KSIYDIESFIRTEYQ
+743 YDLTCGKTTSTIVGYQ
-758 RAIAG
+758 CG
-763 NYGGENNY
+763 M
-771 SSYSHANYDFDDNDQ
+771 
-786 AVYEDTDYVWLH
+786 
-798 YNGDG
+798 YNGQ
-803 SVTKWRK
+803 
-810 DGADDD
+810 
-816 YIPNPSAN
+816 I
-824 ATSYFIPSA
+824 
-833 TRGGSSW
+833 
-840 FYGINWYFKY
+840 
-850 DIPIPAGSTN
+850 
-860 IRIEFESEH
+860 
-869 ETESYLSVSVQEAV
+869 L
-883 LTGRI
+883 
-888 GCGMTEGQVIS
+888 S

-905 GSNYVNSSYALMYEM
+905 GSNYVNSAYAMMYETY
-920 NSGER
+920 SGVR
-925 SGSGIGELHSKAIGY
+925 SGSGVAELHSKAIGY
-940 QESLDLAGVTATDFA
+940 QESLDLAGVTAPDFA

-1004 ESNVTKN
+1004 GSNVTKN
-1011 TLVSGVKGYYYLV
+1011 TLVSGVMGYYYLV

-1034 NANYVQVPHVNVVT
+1034 NANYVQDPHVNVVT

-1122 MDGTASRGYQ
+1122 MDGTASQGYQ

-1165 TDANGLAY
+1165 TDANGLSY

-1181 QQYSYSYTV
+1181 QQYTYSYTV

-1228 KVYSAHELDEK
+1228 KVYSVHELDEK

>member
-17 LGLMLLFPG
+17 LAIAMLLPG
-26 QAEAADKKTIYNS
+26 QKVDAADKKTIYNS

-53 CAGDQNYTWYAE
+53 CAGDRDYTWYDA
-65 DDSTTVY
+65 DTRVS
-72 TGIKSSLRSLRTGE
+72 TGITSSLRALNTGE

-91 ARWGEVPVGSWKVVH
+91 SRYGEIPIGYWQVSH
-106 RPGQCIHDGYTS
+106 RPAQCIHNGYPE
-118 DENWHGIQFGTQK
+118 DNYLYHGIQYGRHK
-131 CMQYYYSGWKAF
+131 CLRNYNSGWMAY

-148 EPLEDSNIYMSRE
+148 EVIAYANMYMSRD
-161 AASSIQYLDL
+161 AAKSIQYMDL
-171 GSEKNPVFYYY
+171 GSKQNPMEYYF
-182 LCPFCRNLEQGV
+182 LCPFCNNLEQGAPL
-194 GLSAHWCKEISWNQ
+194 GEHKCKEISWNQ
-208 YRVVY
+208 YRIFY
-213 KANSGVDGYNG
+213 DPNIKKYNG

-317 VIDANGGKYGGLD
+317 VIDANGGRYNGVDKYSLTEPYSS
-330 KQSITQLY
+330 KY
-338 LKKYVLQADFI
+338 LLQKNLI
-349 QAPEGYQVSFETNG
+349 VSPNGYTVAFETNG
-363 GSTVETILGT
+363 GTNVDTITGT
-373 KHFVEWMREQP
+373 MHFVEWMQIQP
-384 FKGWL
+384 FNGFVTN
-389 DDNKYIFT
+389 DTYMFM
-397 APDGNVDT
+397 APDRNIDT
-405 VKAAYHSDPIT
+405 LKAAYQPDPIT
-416 LPVTTKDGWSFGG
+416 LPSTTKDGWSFGG
-429 WYYDSDFSLPAGGAG
+429 WYYDPDFSLPAGGAG

-464 QAVDNYEVNDGK
+464 QSVDNYDANDGK

-494 VYQKKE
+494 VYQKRE

-513 SSTTVIDQTYT
+513 SSTTIINQAYN
-524 FDGQAKQYTVPYTG
+524 FEGQSKQYTVPYTG
-538 LYSINAMGAQGQSYG
+538 LYTIDALGAQGKSYG

-573 ILTYVV
+573 VLTYVV
-579 GGQNGYNGGGN
+579 GGQNGYNGGGS

-609 TLLIAG
+609 TLMIAG

-630 SAASVIDG
+630 SVASVING
-638 NAGQAGMAGGGAGY
+638 NNGQSGMAGGGGGY
-652 QGGTAGERLVHHHT
+652 QGGTAGERIDHYHVASCNVYHT
-666 SACDTSRSIIGSFR
+666 HVGS
-680 NNNYSYEDDDDDRYY
+680 SDRYGGCYTKY
-695 VKQRIANVSAD
+695 VENKRVVTWTDNLCCSNCQEGPNA
-706 GFKYLHF
+706 HF
-713 SGLINQQRGHRISAG
+713 PGNPYGACGNFNPNWEKEIDDS
-728 SGTLKVYNQNGLIFQ
+728 Y
-743 KSIYDIESFIRTEYQ
+743 YDLTCGKTTSTIVGYRC
-758 RAIAG
+758 G
-763 NYGGENNY
+763 M
-771 SSYSHANYDFDDNDQ
+771 
-786 AVYEDTDYVWLH
+786 
-798 YNGDG
+798 YNGQ
-803 SVTKWRK
+803 
-810 DGADDD
+810 
-816 YIPNPSAN
+816 I
-824 ATSYFIPSA
+824 
-833 TRGGSSW
+833 
-840 FYGINWYFKY
+840 
-850 DIPIPAGSTN
+850 
-860 IRIEFESEH
+860 
-869 ETESYLSVSVQEAV
+869 L
-883 LTGRI
+883 
-888 GCGMTEGQVIS
+888 S

-905 GSNYVNSSYALMYEM
+905 GSNYVNSAYAMMYETY
-920 NSGER
+920 SGVR
-925 SGSGIGELHSKAIGY
+925 SGSGVAELHSKAIGY

-955 APDKISDQVTKEPL
+955 APDKILDQVTKEPL

-974 RVTWQVPSDNGTDYY
+974 RVTWRVPSDNGTDYY

-1011 TLVSGVKGYYYLV
+1011 TLVSGVMGYYYLV

-1034 NANYVQVPHVNVVT
+1034 NANYVQDPHVNVVT

-1082 LYTKQLVIDAS
+1082 IYTKQLSIDES
-1093 ADNVYPAT
+1093 VDNVYPTA
-1101 DKSWYVRADGSTPFT
+1101 DKIWYVCADGTTPFT

-1141 SDDSSV
+1141 SDNNSV

-1152 RTASTEIADTSIR
+1152 RTASMEIADTSIR
-1165 TDANGLAY
+1165 TDANGLSY
-1173 STDGTTAL
+1173 STDGTSVL
-1181 QQYSYSYTV
+1181 QQYSFSYTV

-1228 KVYSAHELDEK
+1228 KVYSVHELDEK

>member
-17 LGLMLLFPG
+17 LGLMLMFPG

-72 TGIKSSLRSLRTGE
+72 TGIRSSLRGLQTGE

-106 RPGQCIHDGYTS
+106 RSGQCIHDGYTNNR
-118 DENWHGIQFGTQK
+118 NWHGIQFGTQK
-131 CMQYYYSGWKAF
+131 CMQYYYSGWKAY

-148 EPLEDSNIYMSRE
+148 EPLEDANIYMSRD
-161 AASSIQYLDL
+161 AAASIQYLDL
-171 GSEKNPVFYYY
+171 GDDQNPVFYYY
-182 LCPFCRNLEQGV
+182 LCPFCSNLEQGV

-213 KANSGVDGYNG
+213 KPNTGAYDYSG
-224 YMDYSYHMYNNET
+224 YMDYSYHMYNNAT
-237 IYEGETVTPV
+237 TYEGETVTPV
-247 THLTENNYTRVGY
+247 THLTANSYSRIGY
-260 VFTGWN
+260 VFAGWN
-266 TKQDGSGVSFTDKE
+266 TKPDGSGIAYADKE
-280 EIYNLSSSDWN
+280 EIYNLSCADWN
-291 DQSTWTDTDRGT
+291 NKNESTWTGTDNGT
-303 ITLYAQWRKSESTL
+303 VTLYAQWRKSESTL
-317 VIDANGGKYGGLD
+317 VIDAAGGKYSGLD

-338 LKKYVLQADFI
+338 LKNYVLQENLI

-363 GSTVETILGT
+363 GSIVGTISGT
-373 KHFVEWMREQP
+373 RHFVEWKREQP

-389 DDNKYIFT
+389 DNNRYIFT

-405 VKAAYHSDPIT
+405 LKAVYQSDPIT
-416 LPVTTKDGWSFGG
+416 LPVTTKVGWSFGG
-429 WYYDSDFSLPAGGAG
+429 WYYDADFRLPAGGAG
-444 DQIIPSKDMTLY
+444 DQIIPSQNMTLY

-464 QAVDNYEVNDGK
+464 QAVDNYSVNDGK

-513 SSTTVIDQTYT
+513 SSTTSINQAYSFT
-524 FDGQAKQYTVPYTG
+524 GQSKQYTVPYTG
-538 LYSINAMGAQGQSYG
+538 LYTIDALGAQGKSYG
-553 SYTGGYGGSVTGTF
+553 SYTGGCGGSVSGTF

-573 ILTYVV
+573 ILTCVV
-579 GGQNGYNGGGN
+579 GGQNGYNGGGS
-590 ASSFGNGGGMT
+590 ASAFGNGGGMT

-615 GGGGAFSH
+615 GGGGAYSR
-623 GNGNAGG
+623 GNGGAGG
-630 SAASVIDG
+630 SSASVITG
-638 NAGQAGMAGGGAGY
+638 NNGQSGMAGGGAGY
-652 QGGTAGERLVHHHT
+652 QGGTAGTYTQEVKELRLKYFKDVGLANTWQNITIH
-666 SACDTSRSIIGSFR
+666 GSNAYGPEWSESTGGYLYGIR
-680 NNNYSYEDDDDDRYY
+680 QGGNARYY
-695 VKQRIANVSAD
+695 QVDGQWQENVSAD
-706 GFKYLHF
+706 SYAI
-713 SGLINQQRGHRISAG
+713 INGQRWWPLGGWNIATDTASNDVRVRLSETGIGQSWVENDDPFCNG
-728 SGTLKVYNQNGLIFQ
+728 GTVFAQ
-743 KSIYDIESFIRTEYQ
+743 
-758 RAIAG
+758 
-763 NYGGENNY
+763 GEWTVV
-771 SSYSHANYDFDDNDQ
+771 Q
-786 AVYEDTDYVWLH
+786 AASNT
-798 YNGDG
+798 
-803 SVTKWRK
+803 
-810 DGADDD
+810 
-816 YIPNPSAN
+816 PS
-824 ATSYFIPSA
+824 
-833 TRGGSSW
+833 
-840 FYGINWYFKY
+840 
-850 DIPIPAGSTN
+850 
-860 IRIEFESEH
+860 
-869 ETESYLSVSVQEAV
+869 
-883 LTGRI
+883 
-888 GCGMTEGQVIS
+888 
-899 SKPAYG
+899 YG
-905 GSNYVNSSYALMYEM
+905 GSNYINTTYAQMYNSK
-920 NSGER
+920 SGVR
-925 SGSGIGELHSKAIGY
+925 SGNGIITLQSKAVGY
-940 QESLDLAGVTATDFA
+940 QDTLVLKGVAATDYS
-955 APDKISDQVTKEPL
+955 APDKVSDDVTKEAL
-969 DGKSI
+969 EEGTI
-974 RVTWQVPSDNGTDYY
+974 RVTWQKPKDNGTDYY
-989 HKVESYLTGS
+989 HKVESYLMGS

-1024 DQNGDTVVTG
+1024 DRNGNTVVTN
-1034 NANYVQVPHVNVVT
+1034 NARYVQEPHVNVVT
-1048 AEYNQYLHIAA
+1048 ADYIQYLHIAA

-1072 LIDAK
+1072 RIDIK

-1082 LYTKQLVIDAS
+1082 LYTKQLAIDES

-1101 DKSWYVRADGSTPFT
+1101 NKCWYVRADGSTPFT

-1122 MDGTASRGYQ
+1122 MDGTASQGYQ

-1141 SDDSSV
+1141 AGDNSV

-1152 RTASTEIADTSIR
+1152 RTSSMEISDTSIR
-1165 TDANGLAY
+1165 TDANGLFY
-1173 STDGTTAL
+1173 STDGSTVL

-1196 DLMGVQKFTISRD
+1196 DLMGIQKFTISRD

-1214 IQVIPVAE
+1214 IQVIPIAE

-1228 KVYSAHELDEK
+1228 KVYSAHELDEA

>member
-17 LGLMLLFPG
+17 LAIAMLLPG
-26 QAEAADKKTIYNS
+26 QKVDAAAKKTIYNS
-39 PYVSFSPD
+39 PYVTFSPD

-53 CAGDQNYTWYAE
+53 CAGDQNYTWY
-65 DDSTTVY
+65 DYGTTVN
-72 TGIKSSLRSLRTGE
+72 TGIKSSLQSLRTGE

-106 RPGQCIHDGYTS
+106 RPGQCIHEGYTI

-131 CMQYYYSGWKAF
+131 CMQYYYSGWEAF

-148 EPLEDSNIYMSRE
+148 EPLEESYIYMSRE

-171 GSEKNPVFYYY
+171 GNESNPVFYYY

-194 GLSAHWCKEISWNQ
+194 RLSEHLCKKISWNQ
-208 YRVVY
+208 YRIFY
-213 KANSGVDGYNG
+213 NPNIKKYNG
-224 YMDYSYHMYNNET
+224 YMDYSYHMYNSATE
-237 IYEGETVTPV
+237 YEGQTVTPV
-247 THLTENNYTRVGY
+247 THLTENNYTKEGY
-260 VFTGWN
+260 VFIGWN
-266 TKQDGSGVSFTDKE
+266 TKPDGSGVSFSDSA
-280 EIYNLSSSDWN
+280 EIYNLSNVDWR
-291 DQSTWTDTDRGT
+291 DESTWTETDNGT

-317 VIDANGGKYGGLD
+317 VIDAAGGKYSGLD
-330 KQSITQLY
+330 KQSITQPY
-338 LKKYVLQADFI
+338 LKNYVLQADLI
-349 QAPEGYQVSFETNG
+349 QAPDGYQVAFVANG
-363 GSTVETILGT
+363 GSPVETIAGT

-384 FKGWL
+384 FGGWL
-389 DDNKYIFT
+389 EDNIYTFT

-405 VKAAYHSDPIT
+405 LKAAYQPDPIT
-416 LPVTTKDGWSFGG
+416 LPSTTRDGWSFGG
-429 WYYDSDFSLPAGGAG
+429 WYYDPDFSLPAGGAG

-464 QAVDNYEVNDGK
+464 QSVDNYDANEGK

-494 VYQKKE
+494 VYQKRE
-500 DGAWIRVNSANDI
+500 NGAWIRVNSADDI
-513 SSTTVIDQTYT
+513 SSTTVISEAYS
-524 FDGQAKQYTVPYTG
+524 FEGQEKQYTIPYTG
-538 LYSINAMGAQGQSYG
+538 LYTIKALGAQGASYE
-553 SYTGGYGGSVTGTF
+553 SYTGGYGGSVGGKF
-567 WLRKGE
+567 WLRKGDV
-573 ILTYVV
+573 LTYAV

-590 ASSFGNGGGMT
+590 ATDYGNGGGMT
-601 SVVSNQKG
+601 SVVSDQKG
-609 TLLIAG
+609 ELMIAG
-615 GGGGAFSH
+615 GGGGASPG
-623 GNGNAGG
+623 GNGGNGG

-638 NAGQAGMAGGGAGY
+638 HDGESGMAGGGAGY
-652 QGGTAGERLVHHHT
+652 QGGCAGEKIVHHHT
-666 SACDTSRSIIGSFR
+666 NDCYVDASYTPAFGSWDGKVDGFDCYADNNTKTSG
-680 NNNYSYEDDDDDRYY
+680 NAHTKDDDPRHVIRVGWASYAY
-695 VKQRIANVSAD
+695 SEGTLWNLNGYSGLATNGNTQLNVSVHTNSWGDSTD
-706 GFKYLHF
+706 GLNLDKSKFK
-713 SGLINQQRGHRISAG
+713 
-728 SGTLKVYNQNGLIFQ
+728 VMNQNGTTISSGSF
-743 KSIYDIESFIRTEYQ
+743 KS
-758 RAIAG
+758 AM
-763 NYGGENNY
+763 N
-771 SSYSHANYDFDDNDQ
+771 SSSSS
-786 AVYEDTDYVWLH
+786 
-798 YNGDG
+798 G
-803 SVTKWRK
+803 S
-810 DGADDD
+810 
-816 YIPNPSAN
+816 S
-824 ATSYFIPSA
+824 
-833 TRGGSSW
+833 GSSW
-840 FYGINWYFKY
+840 ENPDGSWGGSPDVRDFYGTFHFKLPEGTTRIYLYLDFYHNAY
-850 DIPIPAGSTN
+850 DAWFT
-860 IRIEFESEH
+860 SEI
-869 ETESYLSVSVQEAV
+869 TGLSFSG
-883 LTGRI
+883 GRKLN
-888 GCGMTEGQVIS
+888 CGMTEGQVLS

-905 GSNYVNSSYALMYEM
+905 GSNYVSSDALMYEM
-920 NSGER
+920 YSGVR
-925 SGSGIGELHSKAIGY
+925 SGSGYATLDAEAVGY
-940 QESLDLAGVTATDFA
+940 QESLDLTGVVATDFA

-974 RVTWQVPSDNGTDYY
+974 CVTWQTPKDNGTDYY

-1004 ESNVTKN
+1004 KSNITKN
-1011 TLVSGVKGYYYLV
+1011 TLVSGVMGYYYLV
-1024 DQNGDTVVTG
+1024 DQKEDTVVTG
-1034 NANYVQVPHVNVVT
+1034 NANYVQDPHVNVVT
-1048 AEYNQYLHIAA
+1048 AAYNQYLHIAA

-1082 LYTKQLVIDAS
+1082 IYTKQLSIDES
-1093 ADNVYPAT
+1093 VDNVYPAA
-1101 DKSWYVRADGSTPFT
+1101 DKIWYVRADGTTPFT

-1152 RTASTEIADTSIR
+1152 RTSSTEIADTSIR
-1165 TDANGLAY
+1165 TDANGLSY

-1273 VTVTADDDLSGVKDF
+1273 IRASAEDELSGVKDF
-1288 YVVIKNTD
+1288 YIVISNSD
-1296 NAITKTYLPDVDGSI
+1296 NAVMKTYTPDENGYI
-1311 RITITEDEPI
+1311 NITITNDEPI
-1321 FSGDFTVLGYAVDN
+1321 FSGDFTLLGYAVDN
-1335 VGNENNLSYGT
+1335 VGNENSLSYGT

-1356 RILSPHDP
+1356 RILEPHDP

>member
-7 YLAAKMGLLA
+7 YLAVGLLA
-17 LGLMLLFPG
+17 MGISIIFSG
-26 QAEAADKKTIYNS
+26 QTAEAAEKKTIYNS

-53 CAGDQNYTWYAE
+53 CAGDQNYTWY
-65 DDSTTVY
+65 DNGTTVN
-72 TGIKSSLRSLRTGE
+72 TGIKSSLRNLETGE
-86 HYYKV
+86 HYY
-91 ARWGEVPVGSWKVVH
+91 AIRRSGEVPVGYWKVVH
-106 RPGQCIHDGYTS
+106 RPGQCIHDGYP
-118 DENWHGIQFGTQK
+118 DKDWHGIAFGTQK
-131 CMQYYYSGWKAF
+131 CMQYYYSGWKAY

-148 EPLEDSNIYMSRE
+148 EPIKENHIYMSRE
-161 AASSIQYLDL
+161 AAASIQYLDL
-171 GSEKNPVFYYY
+171 GTETARMGYYY
-182 LCPFCRNLEQGV
+182 LCPFCSNLEQGV
-194 GLSAHWCKEISWNQ
+194 TLSAHLCKEISWNQ
-208 YRVVY
+208 YRIFY
-213 KANSGVDGYNG
+213 NPNIKKYNG
-224 YMDYSYHMYNNET
+224 YMDYSYHMYNNATE
-237 IYEGETVTPV
+237 YEGQTVTPV
-247 THLTENNYTRVGY
+247 THLTENNYTKEGY
-260 VFTGWN
+260 VFIGWN
-266 TKQDGSGVSFTDKE
+266 TKPDGSGAFFADSA
-280 EIYNLSSSDWN
+280 EIYNLSSIDWR
-291 DQSTWTDTDRGT
+291 DESTWTETDNGT
-303 ITLYAQWRKSESTL
+303 VTLYAQWRKSESTL
-317 VIDANGGKYGGLD
+317 VIDAAGGKYSGLD
-330 KQSITQLY
+330 KQSITQPY
-338 LKKYVLQADFI
+338 LKNYVLQVDLI
-349 QAPEGYQVSFETNG
+349 QAPDGYQVAFVANG
-363 GSTVETILGT
+363 GSPVETIAGT

-384 FKGWL
+384 FRGWL
-389 DDNKYIFT
+389 EDNIYTFT

-405 VKAAYHSDPIT
+405 LKAAYQSDPIT
-416 LPVTTKDGWSFGG
+416 LPATTRDGWSFGG
-429 WYYDSDFSLPAGGAG
+429 WYYDPDFSLPAGGAG

-464 QAVDNYEVNDGK
+464 QSVDNYDANEGK

-494 VYQKKE
+494 VYQKRE
-500 DGAWIRVNSANDI
+500 NGAWIRVNSADDI
-513 SSTTVIDQTYT
+513 SSTTVISEAYS
-524 FDGQAKQYTVPYTG
+524 FEGQEKQYTIPYTG
-538 LYSINAMGAQGQSYG
+538 LYTIKALGAQGASYE
-553 SYTGGYGGSVTGTF
+553 SYTGGYGGSVGGKF
-567 WLRKGE
+567 WLRKGDV
-573 ILTYVV
+573 LTYAV
-579 GGQNGYNGGGN
+579 GGQNGYNSGGN
-590 ASSFGNGGGMT
+590 ATDYGNGGGMT
-601 SVVSNQKG
+601 SVVSDQKG
-609 TLLIAG
+609 ELMIAG
-615 GGGGAFSH
+615 GGGGASPG
-623 GNGNAGG
+623 GNGGNGG

-638 NAGQAGMAGGGAGY
+638 HDGESGMAGGGAGY
-652 QGGTAGERLVHHHT
+652 QGGCAGEKIVHHHT
-666 SACDTSRSIIGSFR
+666 NDCYVDASYTPAFGSWDGTVDGFDCYADTNTKTKGYAHTR
-680 NNNYSYEDDDDDRYY
+680 DDDPRHVIRVGWESYAY
-695 VKQRIANVSAD
+695 SEGTLWNLNGYSGLATNGNTQLNVSVHTNSWGSTD
-706 GFKYLHF
+706 GLNLSKSKYRVL
-713 SGLINQQRGHRISAG
+713 
-728 SGTLKVYNQNGLIFQ
+728 NQNGSTI
-743 KSIYDIESFIRTEYQ
+743 SSGSFSS
-758 RAIAG
+758 AI
-763 NYGGENNY
+763 N
-771 SSYSHANYDFDDNDQ
+771 SS
-786 AVYEDTDYVWLH
+786 
-798 YNGDG
+798 G
-803 SVTKWRK
+803 SS
-810 DGADDD
+810 G
-816 YIPNPSAN
+816 S
-824 ATSYFIPSA
+824 S
-833 TRGGSSW
+833 GSSW
-840 FYGINWYFKY
+840 ENPDGSWGGSPDVRDFYGTFHFKLPEGTTRIYLYLDFYHNAY
-850 DIPIPAGSTN
+850 DAWFT
-860 IRIEFESEH
+860 SEI
-869 ETESYLSVSVQEAV
+869 TGLSFSG
-883 LTGRI
+883 GRKLN
-888 GCGMTEGQVIS
+888 CGMTEGQVLS

-905 GSNYVNSSYALMYEM
+905 GSNYVSSDALMYEM
-920 NSGER
+920 YSGVR
-925 SGSGIGELHSKAIGY
+925 SGSGYATLDAEAVGY
-940 QESLDLAGVTATDFA
+940 QESLDLTGVVATDFA

-974 RVTWQVPSDNGTDYY
+974 CVTWQTPKDNGTDYY

-1004 ESNVTKN
+1004 KSNITKN
-1011 TLVSGVKGYYYLV
+1011 TLVSGVMGYYYLV
-1024 DQNGDTVVTG
+1024 DQKEDTVVTG
-1034 NANYVQVPHVNVVT
+1034 NANYVQDPHVNVVT
-1048 AEYNQYLHIAA
+1048 AAYNQYLHIAA

-1082 LYTKQLVIDAS
+1082 IYTKQLSIDES
-1093 ADNVYPAT
+1093 VDNVYPAA
-1101 DKSWYVRADGSTPFT
+1101 DKIWYVRADGTTPFT

-1152 RTASTEIADTSIR
+1152 RTSSTEIADTSIR
-1165 TDANGLAY
+1165 TDANGLSY

-1273 VTVTADDDLSGVKDF
+1273 IRASAEDELSGVKDF
-1288 YVVIKNTD
+1288 YIVISNSD
-1296 NAITKTYLPDVDGSI
+1296 NAVMKTYTPDENGYI
-1311 RITITEDEPI
+1311 NITITNDEPI
-1321 FSGDFTVLGYAVDN
+1321 FSGDFTLLGYAVDN
-1335 VGNENNLSYGT
+1335 VGNENSLSYGT

-1356 RILSPHDP
+1356 RILEPHDP

-1433 ITVRAYKGDKK
+1433 VTVRAYKGDKK

>member
-7 YLAAKMGLLA
+7 YLAVGLLA
-17 LGLMLLFPG
+17 MGISIIFSG
-26 QAEAADKKTIYNS
+26 QTAEAAEKKTIYNS

-53 CAGDQNYTWYAE
+53 CAGDQNYTWY
-65 DDSTTVY
+65 DNGTTVN
-72 TGIKSSLRSLRTGE
+72 TGIKSSLRNLETGE
-86 HYYKV
+86 HYY
-91 ARWGEVPVGSWKVVH
+91 AIRRSGEVPVGYWKVVH
-106 RPGQCIHDGYTS
+106 RPGQCIHDGYP
-118 DENWHGIQFGTQK
+118 DKDWHGIAFGTQK
-131 CMQYYYSGWKAF
+131 CMQYYYSGWKAY

-148 EPLEDSNIYMSRE
+148 EPIKENHIYMSRE
-161 AASSIQYLDL
+161 AAASIQYLDL
-171 GSEKNPVFYYY
+171 GTETARMGYYY
-182 LCPFCRNLEQGV
+182 LCPFCSNLEQGV
-194 GLSAHWCKEISWNQ
+194 TLSAHLCKEISWNQ
-208 YRVVY
+208 YRIFY
-213 KANSGVDGYNG
+213 NPNIKKYNG
-224 YMDYSYHMYNNET
+224 YMDYSYHMYNNATE
-237 IYEGETVTPV
+237 YEGQTVTPV
-247 THLTENNYTRVGY
+247 THLTENNYTKEGY
-260 VFTGWN
+260 VFIGWN
-266 TKQDGSGVSFTDKE
+266 TKPDGSGAFFADSA
-280 EIYNLSSSDWN
+280 EIYNLSSIDWR
-291 DQSTWTDTDRGT
+291 DESTWTETDNGT
-303 ITLYAQWRKSESTL
+303 VTLYAQWRKSESTL
-317 VIDANGGKYGGLD
+317 VIDAAGGKYSGLD
-330 KQSITQLY
+330 KQSITQPY
-338 LKKYVLQADFI
+338 LKNYVLQVDLI
-349 QAPEGYQVSFETNG
+349 QAPDGYQVAFVANG
-363 GSTVETILGT
+363 GSPVETIAGT

-384 FKGWL
+384 FRGWL
-389 DDNKYIFT
+389 EDNIYTFT

-405 VKAAYHSDPIT
+405 LKAAYQSDPIT
-416 LPVTTKDGWSFGG
+416 LPATTRDGWSFGG
-429 WYYDSDFSLPAGGAG
+429 WYYDPDFSLPAGGAG

-464 QAVDNYEVNDGK
+464 QSVDNYDANEGK

-494 VYQKKE
+494 VYQKRE
-500 DGAWIRVNSANDI
+500 NGAWIRVNSADDI
-513 SSTTVIDQTYT
+513 SSTTVISEAYS
-524 FDGQAKQYTVPYTG
+524 FEGQEKQYTIPYTG
-538 LYSINAMGAQGQSYG
+538 LYTIKALGAQGASYE
-553 SYTGGYGGSVTGTF
+553 SYTGGYGGSVGGKF
-567 WLRKGE
+567 WLRKGDV
-573 ILTYVV
+573 LTYAV

-590 ASSFGNGGGMT
+590 ATDYGNGGGMT
-601 SVVSNQKG
+601 SVVSDQKG
-609 TLLIAG
+609 ELMIAG
-615 GGGGAFSH
+615 GGGGASPG
-623 GNGNAGG
+623 GNGGNGG

-638 NAGQAGMAGGGAGY
+638 HDGESGMAGGGAGY
-652 QGGTAGERLVHHHT
+652 QGGCAGEKIVHHHT
-666 SACDTSRSIIGSFR
+666 NDCYVDASYTPAFGSWDGKVDGFDCYADSNTKTSG
-680 NNNYSYEDDDDDRYY
+680 YAHTKDDDPRHVIRVGWESYAY
-695 VKQRIANVSAD
+695 SEGTLWNLNGYSGLATNGNTQLNVSVHTNSWGSTD
-706 GFKYLHF
+706 GLNLSKSKY
-713 SGLINQQRGHRISAG
+713 R
-728 SGTLKVYNQNGLIFQ
+728 VMNQNGSTI
-743 KSIYDIESFIRTEYQ
+743 SSGSFSS
-758 RAIAG
+758 AM
-763 NYGGENNY
+763 NSSSSSGG
-771 SSYSHANYDFDDNDQ
+771 S
-786 AVYEDTDYVWLH
+786 
-798 YNGDG
+798 
-803 SVTKWRK
+803 
-810 DGADDD
+810 
-816 YIPNPSAN
+816 
-824 ATSYFIPSA
+824 
-833 TRGGSSW
+833 GSSW
-840 FYGINWYFKY
+840 ENPDGSWGGSPDVRDFYGTFHFALPEGTTRIYLYLDFYHNAY
-850 DIPIPAGSTN
+850 DAWFT
-860 IRIEFESEH
+860 SEI
-869 ETESYLSVSVQEAV
+869 TGLSFSG
-883 LTGRI
+883 GRKLN
-888 GCGMTEGQVIS
+888 CGMTEGQVLS

-905 GSNYVNSSYALMYEM
+905 GSNYVSSDALMYEM
-920 NSGER
+920 YSGVR
-925 SGSGIGELHSKAIGY
+925 SGSGYATLDAEAVGY
-940 QESLDLAGVTATDFA
+940 QESLDLTGVVATDFA

-974 RVTWQVPSDNGTDYY
+974 CVTWQTPKDNGTDYY

-1004 ESNVTKN
+1004 KSNVTKN
-1011 TLVSGVKGYYYLV
+1011 TLVSGVMGYYYLV
-1024 DQNGDTVVTG
+1024 DQKEDTVVTG
-1034 NANYVQVPHVNVVT
+1034 NANYVQDPHVNVVT

-1059 VDVAGNISETTHI
+1059 VDVAGNISDTTHI

-1101 DKSWYVRADGSTPFT
+1101 DKSWYVRADGGTPFT

-1147 ARNII
+1147 SRNII

-1273 VTVTADDDLSGVKDF
+1273 IRASAEDELSGVKDF
-1288 YVVIKNTD
+1288 YIVISNSD
-1296 NAITKTYLPDVDGSI
+1296 NAVMKTYTPDENGYI
-1311 RITITEDEPI
+1311 NITITNDEPI
-1321 FSGDFTVLGYAVDN
+1321 FSGDFTLLGYAVDN
-1335 VGNENNLSYGT
+1335 VGNENSLSYGT

-1356 RILSPHDP
+1356 RILEPHDP

>member
-7 YLAAKMGLLA
+7 YLAVGLLA
-17 LGLMLLFPG
+17 MGISIIFSG
-26 QAEAADKKTIYNS
+26 QTAEAADKKTIYNS
-39 PYVSFSPD
+39 HYVSISPD
-47 GKAFTT
+47 GEAFTT
-53 CAGDQNYTWYAE
+53 CAGDQNYTWY
-65 DDSTTVY
+65 DNGTTVN

-86 HYYKV
+86 HYFKV

-106 RPGQCIHDGYTS
+106 RPGQCIHEGYTI

-131 CMQYYYSGWKAF
+131 CMQYYYSGWEAF

-148 EPLEDSNIYMSRE
+148 EPLEESYIYMSRE

-171 GSEKNPVFYYY
+171 GNESNPVFYYY

-194 GLSAHWCKEISWNQ
+194 RLSEHLCKKISWNQ
-208 YRVVY
+208 YRIFY
-213 KANSGVDGYNG
+213 NPNIKKYNG
-224 YMDYSYHMYNNET
+224 YMDYSYHMYNNATE
-237 IYEGETVTPV
+237 YEGQTVTPV
-247 THLTENNYTRVGY
+247 THLTENNYTKEGY
-260 VFTGWN
+260 VFIGWN
-266 TKQDGSGVSFTDKE
+266 TKPDGSGAFFADSA
-280 EIYNLSSSDWN
+280 EIYNLSSIDWR
-291 DQSTWTDTDRGT
+291 DESTWTETDNGT
-303 ITLYAQWRKSESTL
+303 VTLYAQWRKSESTL
-317 VIDANGGKYGGLD
+317 VIDAAGGKYSGLD
-330 KQSITQLY
+330 KQSITQPY
-338 LKKYVLQADFI
+338 LKNYVLQADLI
-349 QAPEGYQVSFETNG
+349 QAPDGYQVAFVANG
-363 GSTVETILGT
+363 GSPVETIAGT

-384 FKGWL
+384 FRGWL
-389 DDNKYIFT
+389 EDNIYTFT

-405 VKAAYHSDPIT
+405 LKAAYQSDPIT
-416 LPVTTKDGWSFGG
+416 LPATTRDGWSFGG
-429 WYYDSDFSLPAGGAG
+429 WYYDPDFSLPAGGAG

-464 QAVDNYEVNDGK
+464 QSVDNYDANEGK

-494 VYQKKE
+494 VYQKRE
-500 DGAWIRVNSANDI
+500 NGAWIRVNSADDI
-513 SSTTVIDQTYT
+513 SSTTVISEAYS
-524 FDGQAKQYTVPYTG
+524 FEGQEKQYTIPYTG
-538 LYSINAMGAQGQSYG
+538 LYTIKALGAQGASYE
-553 SYTGGYGGSVTGTF
+553 SYTGGYGGSVGGKF
-567 WLRKGE
+567 WLRKGDV
-573 ILTYVV
+573 LTYAV

-590 ASSFGNGGGMT
+590 ATDYGNGGGMT
-601 SVVSNQKG
+601 SVVSDQKG
-609 TLLIAG
+609 ELMIAG
-615 GGGGAFSH
+615 GGGGASPG
-623 GNGNAGG
+623 GNGGNGG

-638 NAGQAGMAGGGAGY
+638 HDGESGMAGGGAGY
-652 QGGTAGERLVHHHT
+652 QGGCAGEKIVHHHT
-666 SACDTSRSIIGSFR
+666 NDCYVDASYTPAFGSWDGKVDGFDCYADTNTKTKGYAHTR
-680 NNNYSYEDDDDDRYY
+680 DDDPRHVIRVGWESYAY
-695 VKQRIANVSAD
+695 SEGTLWNLNGYSGLATNGNTQLNVSVHTNSWGSTD
-706 GFKYLHF
+706 GLNLSKSKYRVL
-713 SGLINQQRGHRISAG
+713 
-728 SGTLKVYNQNGLIFQ
+728 NQNGSTI
-743 KSIYDIESFIRTEYQ
+743 SSGSFSS
-758 RAIAG
+758 AI
-763 NYGGENNY
+763 N
-771 SSYSHANYDFDDNDQ
+771 SS
-786 AVYEDTDYVWLH
+786 
-798 YNGDG
+798 G
-803 SVTKWRK
+803 SS
-810 DGADDD
+810 G
-816 YIPNPSAN
+816 S
-824 ATSYFIPSA
+824 S
-833 TRGGSSW
+833 GSSW
-840 FYGINWYFKY
+840 ENPDGSWGGSPDVRDFYGTFHFDLPEGTTRIYLYLDFYHNAY
-850 DIPIPAGSTN
+850 DAWFT
-860 IRIEFESEH
+860 SEI
-869 ETESYLSVSVQEAV
+869 TGLSFSG
-883 LTGRI
+883 GRKLN
-888 GCGMTEGQVIS
+888 CGMTEGQVLS

-905 GSNYVNSSYALMYEM
+905 GSNYVSSDALMYEM
-920 NSGER
+920 YSGVR
-925 SGSGIGELHSKAIGY
+925 SGSGYATLDAEAVGY
-940 QESLDLAGVTATDFA
+940 QESLDLTGVVATDFA

-974 RVTWQVPSDNGTDYY
+974 CVTWQTPKDNGTDYY

-1004 ESNVTKN
+1004 KSNITKN
-1011 TLVSGVKGYYYLV
+1011 TLVSGVMGYYYLV
-1024 DQNGDTVVTG
+1024 DQKEDTVVTG
-1034 NANYVQVPHVNVVT
+1034 NANYVQDPHVNVVT
-1048 AEYNQYLHIAA
+1048 AAYNQYLHIAA

-1082 LYTKQLVIDAS
+1082 IYTKQLSIDES
-1093 ADNVYPAT
+1093 VDNVYPAA
-1101 DKSWYVRADGSTPFT
+1101 DKIWYVRADGTTPFT

-1165 TDANGLAY
+1165 TDANGLSY

-1273 VTVTADDDLSGVKDF
+1273 IRASAEDELSGVKDF
-1288 YVVIKNTD
+1288 YIVISNSD
-1296 NAITKTYLPDVDGSI
+1296 NAVMKTYTPDENGYI
-1311 RITITEDEPI
+1311 NITITNDEPI
-1321 FSGDFTVLGYAVDN
+1321 FSGDFTLLGYAVDN
-1335 VGNENNLSYGT
+1335 VGNENSLSYGT

-1356 RILSPHDP
+1356 RILEPHDP

-1372 ILTFTTWGYADRVEV
+1372 ILTFTIWGYADRVEV

-1433 ITVRAYKGDKK
+1433 VTVRAYKGDKK

>member
-17 LGLMLLFPG
+17 LAIAMLLPG
-26 QAEAADKKTIYNS
+26 QKVDAADKKTIYNS

-53 CAGDQNYTWYAE
+53 CAGDRDYTWYDA
-65 DDSTTVY
+65 DTRVS
-72 TGIKSSLRSLRTGE
+72 TGITSSLRALNTGE

-91 ARWGEVPVGSWKVVH
+91 SRYGEIPIGYWQVSH
-106 RPGQCIHDGYTS
+106 RPAQCIHNGYPE
-118 DENWHGIQFGTQK
+118 DNYLYHGIQYGRHK
-131 CMQYYYSGWKAF
+131 CLRNYNSGWMAY

-148 EPLEDSNIYMSRE
+148 EVIAYANMYMSRD
-161 AASSIQYLDL
+161 AAKSIQYMDL
-171 GSEKNPVFYYY
+171 GSKQNPMEYYF
-182 LCPFCRNLEQGV
+182 LCPFCNNLEQGAPL
-194 GLSAHWCKEISWNQ
+194 GEHKCKEISWNQ
-208 YRVVY
+208 YRIFY
-213 KANSGVDGYNG
+213 DPNIKKYNG

-317 VIDANGGKYGGLD
+317 VIDANGGRYNGVDKYSLTEPYSS
-330 KQSITQLY
+330 KY
-338 LKKYVLQADFI
+338 LLQKNLI
-349 QAPEGYQVSFETNG
+349 VSPNGYTVAFETNG
-363 GSTVETILGT
+363 GTNVDTITGT
-373 KHFVEWMREQP
+373 MHFVEWMQIQP
-384 FKGWL
+384 FNGFVTN
-389 DDNKYIFT
+389 DTYMFM
-397 APDGNVDT
+397 APDRNIDT
-405 VKAAYHSDPIT
+405 LKAAYQPDPIT
-416 LPVTTKDGWSFGG
+416 LPSTTKDGWSFGG
-429 WYYDSDFSLPAGGAG
+429 WYYDPDFSLPAGGAG

-464 QAVDNYEVNDGK
+464 QSVDNYDANDGK

-494 VYQKKE
+494 VYQKRE

-513 SSTTVIDQTYT
+513 SSTTIINQAYN
-524 FDGQAKQYTVPYTG
+524 FEGQSKQYTVPYTG
-538 LYSINAMGAQGQSYG
+538 LYTIDALGAQGKSYG

-573 ILTYVV
+573 VLTYVV
-579 GGQNGYNGGGN
+579 GGQNGYNGGGS

-609 TLLIAG
+609 TLMIAG
-615 GGGGAFSH
+615 GGGGAISH

-630 SAASVIDG
+630 SAASVING
-638 NAGQAGMAGGGAGY
+638 NNGQSGMAGGGGGY
-652 QGGTAGERLVHHHT
+652 QGGTAGERIDHYHVASCNVYHT
-666 SACDTSRSIIGSFR
+666 HVGS
-680 NNNYSYEDDDDDRYY
+680 SDRYGGCYTKY
-695 VKQRIANVSAD
+695 VENKRVVTWTDNLCCSNCQEGPNA
-706 GFKYLHF
+706 HF
-713 SGLINQQRGHRISAG
+713 PGNPYGACGNFNPNWEKEIDDS
-728 SGTLKVYNQNGLIFQ
+728 Y
-743 KSIYDIESFIRTEYQ
+743 YDLTCGKTTSTIVGYRC
-758 RAIAG
+758 G
-763 NYGGENNY
+763 M
-771 SSYSHANYDFDDNDQ
+771 
-786 AVYEDTDYVWLH
+786 
-798 YNGDG
+798 YNGQ
-803 SVTKWRK
+803 
-810 DGADDD
+810 
-816 YIPNPSAN
+816 I
-824 ATSYFIPSA
+824 
-833 TRGGSSW
+833 
-840 FYGINWYFKY
+840 
-850 DIPIPAGSTN
+850 
-860 IRIEFESEH
+860 
-869 ETESYLSVSVQEAV
+869 L
-883 LTGRI
+883 
-888 GCGMTEGQVIS
+888 S

-905 GSNYVNSSYALMYEM
+905 GSNYVNSAYAMMYETY
-920 NSGER
+920 SGVR
-925 SGSGIGELHSKAIGY
+925 SGSGVAELHSKAIGY

-974 RVTWQVPSDNGTDYY
+974 RVTWRVPSDNGTDYY

-1011 TLVSGVKGYYYLV
+1011 TLVSGVMGYYYLV

-1034 NANYVQVPHVNVVT
+1034 NANYLQDPHVNVVT

-1082 LYTKQLVIDAS
+1082 IYTKQLSIDES
-1093 ADNVYPAT
+1093 VDNVYPAA
-1101 DKSWYVRADGSTPFT
+1101 DKIWYVCADGTTPFT

-1141 SDDSSV
+1141 SDNNSV

-1152 RTASTEIADTSIR
+1152 RTASMEIADTSIR
-1165 TDANGLAY
+1165 TDANGLSY
-1173 STDGTTAL
+1173 STDGTSVL
-1181 QQYSYSYTV
+1181 QQYTYSYTV

-1228 KVYSAHELDEK
+1228 KVYSVHELDEK

>member
-194 GLSAHWCKEISWNQ
+194 RLSAHWCKEISWNQ
-208 YRVVY
+208 YRVIY
-213 KANSGVDGYNG
+213 KPNTGADDYSG
-224 YMDYSYHMYNNET
+224 YMDTSYHMYNNAT
-237 IYEGETVTPV
+237 TYEGETVTPV
-247 THLTENNYTRVGY
+247 THLTANGYTRIGY

-266 TKQDGSGVSFTDKE
+266 TKPDGSGTTYADKE
-280 EIYNLSSSDWN
+280 EIYNLSSADWN
-291 DQSTWTDTDRGT
+291 NKNESTWTETDNGT

-338 LKKYVLQADFI
+338 LKNYVLQADFI

-405 VKAAYHSDPIT
+405 VKAAYQSDPIT
-416 LPVTTKDGWSFGG
+416 LPFTTKDGWSFGG

-464 QAVDNYEVNDGK
+464 QSVDNYDANDGK

-494 VYQKKE
+494 VYQKRE
-500 DGAWIRVNSANDI
+500 DGAWLRVNSANDI
-513 SSTTVIDQTYT
+513 SSTTIINQAYN
-524 FDGQAKQYTVPYTG
+524 FEGQSKQYTVPYTG
-538 LYSINAMGAQGQSYG
+538 LYTIDALGAQGKSYG

-573 ILTYVV
+573 VLTYVV
-579 GGQNGYNGGGN
+579 GGQDGYNGGGS

-609 TLLIAG
+609 TLMIAG

-630 SAASVIDG
+630 SAASVING
-638 NAGQAGMAGGGAGY
+638 NNGQSGMAGGGGGY
-652 QGGTAGERLVHHHT
+652 QGGTAGERIDHYHVASCNVYHT
-666 SACDTSRSIIGSFR
+666 HVGS
-680 NNNYSYEDDDDDRYY
+680 SDRYGGCYTKY
-695 VKQRIANVSAD
+695 VENKRVVTWTDNLCCSNCQEGPNA
-706 GFKYLHF
+706 HF
-713 SGLINQQRGHRISAG
+713 PGNPYGACGNFNPNWEKEIDDS
-728 SGTLKVYNQNGLIFQ
+728 Y
-743 KSIYDIESFIRTEYQ
+743 YDLTCGKTTSTIVGYRC
-758 RAIAG
+758 G
-763 NYGGENNY
+763 M
-771 SSYSHANYDFDDNDQ
+771 
-786 AVYEDTDYVWLH
+786 
-798 YNGDG
+798 YNGQ
-803 SVTKWRK
+803 
-810 DGADDD
+810 
-816 YIPNPSAN
+816 I
-824 ATSYFIPSA
+824 
-833 TRGGSSW
+833 
-840 FYGINWYFKY
+840 
-850 DIPIPAGSTN
+850 
-860 IRIEFESEH
+860 
-869 ETESYLSVSVQEAV
+869 L
-883 LTGRI
+883 
-888 GCGMTEGQVIS
+888 S

-905 GSNYVNSSYALMYEM
+905 GSNYVNSAYAMMYETY
-920 NSGER
+920 SGVR
-925 SGSGIGELHSKAIGY
+925 SGSGAAELHSKAIGY

-1011 TLVSGVKGYYYLV
+1011 TLVSGVMGYYYLV

-1034 NANYVQVPHVNVVT
+1034 NANYVQDPHVNVVT

-1082 LYTKQLVIDAS
+1082 LYTKQLSIDES
-1093 ADNVYPAT
+1093 VDNVYPAA
-1101 DKSWYVRADGSTPFT
+1101 DKIWYVRADGTTPFT

-1122 MDGTASRGYQ
+1122 MDGTASQGYQ

-1165 TDANGLAY
+1165 TDANGLSY

-1181 QQYSYSYTV
+1181 QQYAYSYTV

-1273 VTVTADDDLSGVKDF
+1273 IRASAEDELSGVKDF
-1288 YVVIKNTD
+1288 YIVISNSD
-1296 NAITKTYLPDVDGSI
+1296 NAVMKTYTPDENGYI
-1311 RITITEDEPI
+1311 NITITNDEPI
-1321 FSGDFTVLGYAVDN
+1321 FSGDFTLLGYAVDN
-1335 VGNENNLSYGT
+1335 VGNENSLSYGT

>member
-17 LGLMLLFPG
+17 LAIAMLLPG
-26 QAEAADKKTIYNS
+26 QKVDAADKKTIYNS

-53 CAGDQNYTWYAE
+53 CAGDRDYTWYDA
-65 DDSTTVY
+65 DTRVS
-72 TGIKSSLRSLRTGE
+72 TGITSSLRALNTGE

-91 ARWGEVPVGSWKVVH
+91 SRYGEIPIGYWQVSH
-106 RPGQCIHDGYTS
+106 RPAQCIHNGYPE
-118 DENWHGIQFGTQK
+118 DNYLYHGIQYGRHK
-131 CMQYYYSGWKAF
+131 CLRNYNSGWMAY

-148 EPLEDSNIYMSRE
+148 EVIAYANMYMSRD
-161 AASSIQYLDL
+161 AAKSIQYMDL
-171 GSEKNPVFYYY
+171 GSKQNPMEYYF
-182 LCPFCRNLEQGV
+182 LCPFCNNLEQGAPL
-194 GLSAHWCKEISWNQ
+194 GEHKCKEISWNQ
-208 YRVVY
+208 YRIFY
-213 KANSGVDGYNG
+213 DPNIKKYNG

-317 VIDANGGKYGGLD
+317 VIDANGGRYNGVDKYSLTEPYSS
-330 KQSITQLY
+330 KY
-338 LKKYVLQADFI
+338 LLQKNLI
-349 QAPEGYQVSFETNG
+349 VSPNGYTVAFETNG
-363 GSTVETILGT
+363 GTNVDTITGT
-373 KHFVEWMREQP
+373 MHFVEWMQIQP
-384 FKGWL
+384 FNGFVTN
-389 DDNKYIFT
+389 DTYMFM
-397 APDGNVDT
+397 APDRNIDT
-405 VKAAYHSDPIT
+405 LKAAYQPDPIT
-416 LPVTTKDGWSFGG
+416 LPSTTKDGWSFGG
-429 WYYDSDFSLPAGGAG
+429 WYYDPDFSLPAGGAG

-464 QAVDNYEVNDGK
+464 QSVDNYDANDGK

-494 VYQKKE
+494 VYQKRE

-513 SSTTVIDQTYT
+513 SSTTIINQAYN
-524 FDGQAKQYTVPYTG
+524 FEGQSKQYTVPYTG
-538 LYSINAMGAQGQSYG
+538 LYTIDALGAQGKSYG
-553 SYTGGYGGSVTGTF
+553 SYTGGYGGSVAGTF

-573 ILTYVV
+573 VLTYVV
-579 GGQNGYNGGGN
+579 GGQNGYNGGGS

-609 TLLIAG
+609 TLMIAG
-615 GGGGAFSH
+615 GGGGAYSH

-630 SAASVIDG
+630 SAASVING
-638 NAGQAGMAGGGAGY
+638 NNGQSGMAGGGGGY
-652 QGGTAGERLVHHHT
+652 QGGTAGERIDHYHVASCNVYHT
-666 SACDTSRSIIGSFR
+666 HVGS
-680 NNNYSYEDDDDDRYY
+680 SDRYGGCYTKY
-695 VKQRIANVSAD
+695 VENKRVVTWTDNLCCSNCQEGPNA
-706 GFKYLHF
+706 HF
-713 SGLINQQRGHRISAG
+713 PGNPYGACGNFNPNWEKEIDDS
-728 SGTLKVYNQNGLIFQ
+728 Y
-743 KSIYDIESFIRTEYQ
+743 YDLTCGKTTSTIVGYRC
-758 RAIAG
+758 G
-763 NYGGENNY
+763 M
-771 SSYSHANYDFDDNDQ
+771 
-786 AVYEDTDYVWLH
+786 
-798 YNGDG
+798 YNGQ
-803 SVTKWRK
+803 
-810 DGADDD
+810 
-816 YIPNPSAN
+816 I
-824 ATSYFIPSA
+824 
-833 TRGGSSW
+833 
-840 FYGINWYFKY
+840 
-850 DIPIPAGSTN
+850 
-860 IRIEFESEH
+860 
-869 ETESYLSVSVQEAV
+869 L
-883 LTGRI
+883 
-888 GCGMTEGQVIS
+888 S

-905 GSNYVNSSYALMYEM
+905 GSNYVNSAYAMMYETY
-920 NSGER
+920 SGVR
-925 SGSGIGELHSKAIGY
+925 SGSGVAELHSKAIGY
-940 QESLDLAGVTATDFA
+940 QESLDLAGVTAPDFA

-1004 ESNVTKN
+1004 GSNVTKN
-1011 TLVSGVKGYYYLV
+1011 TLVSGVMGYYYLV

-1034 NANYVQVPHVNVVT
+1034 NANYVQDPHVNVVT

-1082 LYTKQLVIDAS
+1082 LYTKQLSIDES
-1093 ADNVYPAT
+1093 VDNVYPAA
-1101 DKSWYVRADGSTPFT
+1101 DKIWYVRADGTTPFT

-1122 MDGTASRGYQ
+1122 MDGTASQGYQ

-1165 TDANGLAY
+1165 TDANGLSY

-1181 QQYSYSYTV
+1181 QQLSYSYTV

>member
-17 LGLMLLFPG
+17 LGLMLMFPG

-53 CAGDQNYTWYAE
+53 CAGDQNYTWY
-65 DDSTTVY
+65 DNGTTVY

-106 RPGQCIHDGYTS
+106 RPGQCIHDAYTS

-131 CMQYYYSGWKAF
+131 CIQNYYSGWKAF

-148 EPLEDSNIYMSRE
+148 EPLEDANIYMSRE

-194 GLSAHWCKEISWNQ
+194 SLSAHWCKKISWNQ
-208 YRVVY
+208 YRIFY
-213 KANSGVDGYNG
+213 DPNIKKYNG
-224 YMDYSYHMYNNET
+224 YMDYSYHMYNSATE
-237 IYEGETVTPV
+237 YEGQTVTPV
-247 THLTENNYTRVGY
+247 THLTENNYTKEGY
-260 VFTGWN
+260 VFIGWN
-266 TKQDGSGVSFTDKE
+266 TKPDGSGVSFSDSA
-280 EIYNLSSSDWN
+280 EIYNLSNVDWR
-291 DQSTWTDTDRGT
+291 DESTWTETDNGT

-317 VIDANGGKYGGLD
+317 VIDAAGGKYSGLD

-338 LKKYVLQADFI
+338 LKNYVLQADLI
-349 QAPEGYQVSFETNG
+349 QAPDGYQVAFVANG
-363 GSTVETILGT
+363 GSTVETIAGT

-384 FKGWL
+384 FRGWL
-389 DDNKYIFT
+389 EDNIYTFT

-405 VKAAYHSDPIT
+405 LKAAYQSDPIT
-416 LPVTTKDGWSFGG
+416 LPSTTKDGWSFGG
-429 WYYDSDFSLPAGGAG
+429 WYYDPDFSLPAGGAG

-464 QAVDNYEVNDGK
+464 QSVDNYDANDGK

-494 VYQKKE
+494 VYQKRE
-500 DGAWIRVNSANDI
+500 DGAWLRVNSANDI
-513 SSTTVIDQTYT
+513 SSTTIINQAYN
-524 FDGQAKQYTVPYTG
+524 FEGQFKQYTVPYTG
-538 LYSINAMGAQGQSYG
+538 LYTIDALGAQGKSYG

-573 ILTYVV
+573 VLTYVV
-579 GGQNGYNGGGN
+579 GGQDGYNGGGS

-609 TLLIAG
+609 TLMIAG

-630 SAASVIDG
+630 SAASVING
-638 NAGQAGMAGGGAGY
+638 NNGQSGMAGGGGGY
-652 QGGTAGERLVHHHT
+652 QGGTAGERIDHYHVASCNVYHT
-666 SACDTSRSIIGSFR
+666 HVGS
-680 NNNYSYEDDDDDRYY
+680 SDRYGGCYTKY
-695 VKQRIANVSAD
+695 VENKRVVTWTDNLCCSNCQEGPNA
-706 GFKYLHF
+706 HF
-713 SGLINQQRGHRISAG
+713 PGNPYGACGNFNPNWEKEIDDS
-728 SGTLKVYNQNGLIFQ
+728 Y
-743 KSIYDIESFIRTEYQ
+743 YDLTCGKTTSTIVGYRC
-758 RAIAG
+758 G
-763 NYGGENNY
+763 M
-771 SSYSHANYDFDDNDQ
+771 
-786 AVYEDTDYVWLH
+786 
-798 YNGDG
+798 YNGQ
-803 SVTKWRK
+803 
-810 DGADDD
+810 
-816 YIPNPSAN
+816 I
-824 ATSYFIPSA
+824 
-833 TRGGSSW
+833 
-840 FYGINWYFKY
+840 
-850 DIPIPAGSTN
+850 
-860 IRIEFESEH
+860 
-869 ETESYLSVSVQEAV
+869 L
-883 LTGRI
+883 
-888 GCGMTEGQVIS
+888 S

-905 GSNYVNSSYALMYEM
+905 GSNYVNSAYAMMYETY
-920 NSGER
+920 SGVR
-925 SGSGIGELHSKAIGY
+925 SGSGAAELHSKAIGY

-974 RVTWQVPSDNGTDYY
+974 RVTWQVPNDNGTDYY

-1004 ESNVTKN
+1004 ESNITKN
-1011 TLVSGVKGYYYLV
+1011 TLVSGVMGYYYLV
-1024 DQNGDTVVTG
+1024 DQKEDTVVTG
-1034 NANYVQVPHVNVVT
+1034 YANYVQDPHVNVVT

-1082 LYTKQLVIDAS
+1082 IYTKQLSIDES
-1093 ADNVYPAT
+1093 VDNVYPAA
-1101 DKSWYVRADGSTPFT
+1101 DKIWYVRADGTTPFT

-1122 MDGTASRGYQ
+1122 MDGTASQGYQ

-1165 TDANGLAY
+1165 TDANGLSY

>member
-194 GLSAHWCKEISWNQ
+194 GLSAHWCKKISWNQ
-208 YRVVY
+208 YRIFY
-213 KANSGVDGYNG
+213 DPNIKKYNG

-317 VIDANGGKYGGLD
+317 VIDANGGRYNGVDKYSLTEPYSS
-330 KQSITQLY
+330 KY
-338 LKKYVLQADFI
+338 LLQKNLI
-349 QAPEGYQVSFETNG
+349 VSPNGYTVAFETNG
-363 GSTVETILGT
+363 GTNVDTITGT
-373 KHFVEWMREQP
+373 MHFVEWMQIQP
-384 FKGWL
+384 FNGFVTN
-389 DDNKYIFT
+389 DTYMFM
-397 APDGNVDT
+397 APDRNIDT
-405 VKAAYHSDPIT
+405 LKAVYQSDPIT

-429 WYYDSDFSLPAGGAG
+429 WYYDPDFSLPAGGAG

-494 VYQKKE
+494 DKTYLVYQKKE

-513 SSTTVIDQTYT
+513 SSTTIINQAYN
-524 FDGQAKQYTVPYTG
+524 FEGQSKQYTVPYTG
-538 LYSINAMGAQGQSYG
+538 LYTIDALGAQGKSYG

-573 ILTYVV
+573 VLTYVV
-579 GGQNGYNGGGN
+579 GGQNGYNGGGS

-609 TLLIAG
+609 TLMIAG

-630 SAASVIDG
+630 SAASVING
-638 NAGQAGMAGGGAGY
+638 NNGQSGMAGGGGGY
-652 QGGTAGERLVHHHT
+652 QGGTAGERIDHYHVASCNVYHT
-666 SACDTSRSIIGSFR
+666 HVGS
-680 NNNYSYEDDDDDRYY
+680 SDRYGGCYTKY
-695 VKQRIANVSAD
+695 VENKRVVTWTDNLCCSNCQEGPNA
-706 GFKYLHF
+706 HF
-713 SGLINQQRGHRISAG
+713 PGNPYGACGNFNPNWEKEIDDS
-728 SGTLKVYNQNGLIFQ
+728 Y
-743 KSIYDIESFIRTEYQ
+743 YDLTCGKTTSTIVGYRC
-758 RAIAG
+758 G
-763 NYGGENNY
+763 M
-771 SSYSHANYDFDDNDQ
+771 
-786 AVYEDTDYVWLH
+786 
-798 YNGDG
+798 YNGQ
-803 SVTKWRK
+803 
-810 DGADDD
+810 
-816 YIPNPSAN
+816 I
-824 ATSYFIPSA
+824 
-833 TRGGSSW
+833 
-840 FYGINWYFKY
+840 
-850 DIPIPAGSTN
+850 
-860 IRIEFESEH
+860 
-869 ETESYLSVSVQEAV
+869 L
-883 LTGRI
+883 
-888 GCGMTEGQVIS
+888 S

-905 GSNYVNSSYALMYEM
+905 GSNYVNSAYAMMYETY
-920 NSGER
+920 SGVR
-925 SGSGIGELHSKAIGY
+925 SGSGVAELHSKAIGY

-1011 TLVSGVKGYYYLV
+1011 TLVSGVMGYYYLV

-1034 NANYVQVPHVNVVT
+1034 NANYVQDPHVNVVT

-1082 LYTKQLVIDAS
+1082 IYTKQLSIDES
-1093 ADNVYPAT
+1093 VDNVYPAA
-1101 DKSWYVRADGSTPFT
+1101 DKIWYVCADGTTPFT

-1152 RTASTEIADTSIR
+1152 RTASMEIADTSIR
-1165 TDANGLAY
+1165 TDANGLSY

-1181 QQYSYSYTV
+1181 QQYTYSYTV

>member
-7 YLAAKMGLLA
+7 YLAAGLLVM
-17 LGLMLLFPG
+17 GISIIFSG
-26 QAEAADKKTIYNS
+26 QTAEAAEKKTIYNS
-39 PYVSFSPD
+39 PYVSISPD
-47 GKAFTT
+47 GEAFTT
-53 CAGDQNYTWYAE
+53 CAGDQNYTWY
-65 DDSTTVY
+65 DNGTTVN

-86 HYYKV
+86 HYFKV
-91 ARWGEVPVGSWKVVH
+91 ARWGEVPVGSWRVVH
-106 RPGQCIHDGYTS
+106 RPGQCIHEAYTS

-131 CMQYYYSGWKAF
+131 CMRYYYSGWKAF

-148 EPLEDSNIYMSRE
+148 EPLEESYIYMSSE
-161 AASSIQYLDL
+161 AASSIQHLDL
-171 GSEKNPVFYYY
+171 GTESNPVFYYY

-194 GLSAHWCKEISWNQ
+194 RLSAHLCKEISPNQ
-208 YRVVY
+208 YRIFY
-213 KANSGVDGYNG
+213 DPNISKYNG
-224 YMDYSYHMYNNET
+224 YMDTSYHMYNNATE
-237 IYEGETVTPV
+237 YEGQTVTPV
-247 THLTENNYTRVGY
+247 THLTENNYTKEGY
-260 VFTGWN
+260 VFIGWN
-266 TKQDGSGVSFTDKE
+266 TAPDGSGVFFADSA
-280 EIYNLSSSDWN
+280 EIYNLSSIDWR
-291 DQSTWTDTDRGT
+291 DESTWTETDNGT
-303 ITLYAQWRKSESTL
+303 VTLYAQWRKSESTL
-317 VIDANGGKYGGLD
+317 VIDAAGGKYNGLD
-330 KQSITQLY
+330 KQLITQPY
-338 LKKYVLQADFI
+338 LKNYVLQADLI
-349 QAPEGYQVSFETNG
+349 QAPDGYQVAFVANG
-363 GSTVETILGT
+363 GSPVETIAGT

-384 FKGWL
+384 FRGWL
-389 DDNKYIFT
+389 EDNIYTFT

-405 VKAAYHSDPIT
+405 LKAAYQPDPIT
-416 LPVTTKDGWSFGG
+416 LPSTTRDGWSFGG
-429 WYYDSDFSLPAGGAG
+429 WYYDPDFSLPAGGAG

-464 QAVDNYEVNDGK
+464 QSVDNYDANDGK

-483 SQSDQNNKTYL
+483 QQSDQNNKTYL
-494 VYQKKE
+494 VYQKRE
-500 DGAWIRVNSANDI
+500 DGAWIRVNSADDI
-513 SSTTVIDQTYT
+513 SSTTVISEAYS
-524 FDGQAKQYTVPYTG
+524 FDGQEKQYTIPYTG
-538 LYSINAMGAQGQSYG
+538 LYTIKALGAQGASYE
-553 SYTGGYGGSVTGTF
+553 SYTGGYGGSVGGKF
-567 WLRKGE
+567 WLRKGDV
-573 ILTYVV
+573 LTYAV

-590 ASSFGNGGGMT
+590 ATDYGNGGGMT
-601 SVVSNQKG
+601 SVVSDQKG
-609 TLLIAG
+609 ELMIAG
-615 GGGGAFSH
+615 GGGGASPG
-623 GNGNAGG
+623 GNGGNGG

-638 NAGQAGMAGGGAGY
+638 HDGESGMAGGGAGY
-652 QGGTAGERLVHHHT
+652 QGGCAGEKIVHHHT
-666 SACDTSRSIIGSFR
+666 NDCYVDASYTPAFGSWDGTVDGFDCYADSNTKTRGYAHTKDDDPRHVIRVGWESYAYSEGTLWNLNGYSGLATNGNTQLNVSVHTNSWGSTDGLNLSKSKYRVMNQNGSTISSGSFSSVM
-680 NNNYSYEDDDDDRYY
+680 NS
-695 VKQRIANVSAD
+695 S
-706 GFKYLHF
+706 
-713 SGLINQQRGHRISAG
+713 SSAG
-728 SGTLKVYNQNGLIFQ
+728 S
-743 KSIYDIESFIRTEYQ
+743 S
-758 RAIAG
+758 
-763 NYGGENNY
+763 
-771 SSYSHANYDFDDNDQ
+771 
-786 AVYEDTDYVWLH
+786 
-798 YNGDG
+798 
-803 SVTKWRK
+803 
-810 DGADDD
+810 
-816 YIPNPSAN
+816 
-824 ATSYFIPSA
+824 
-833 TRGGSSW
+833 GSSW
-840 FYGINWYFKY
+840 ENPDGSWGGSPDVRDFYGTFHFKL
-850 DIPIPAGSTN
+850 PEGTT
-860 IRIEFESEH
+860 RIYLYLDFYHNAYSAWFTSEI
-869 ETESYLSVSVQEAV
+869 TGLSFSG
-883 LTGRI
+883 GRKLN
-888 GCGMTEGQVIS
+888 CGMTEGQVLS

-905 GSNYVNSSYALMYEM
+905 GSNYINSSYALMYEM

-1004 ESNVTKN
+1004 ESNITKN

-1034 NANYVQVPHVNVVT
+1034 NANYVQDPHVNVVT

-1077 DVLWK
+1077 DVPWK

-1093 ADNVYPAT
+1093 ADNVYPAA
-1101 DKSWYVRADGSTPFT
+1101 DKIWYVRADGTTPFT

-1273 VTVTADDDLSGVKDF
+1273 IRASAEDELSGVKDF
-1288 YVVIKNTD
+1288 YIVISNSD
-1296 NAITKTYLPDVDGSI
+1296 NAVMKTYTPDENGYI
-1311 RITITEDEPI
+1311 NITITNDEPI
-1321 FSGDFTVLGYAVDN
+1321 FSGDFTLLGYAVDN
-1335 VGNENNLSYGT
+1335 VGNENSLSYGT

-1387 IFPESMTALDPTLNK
+1387 VFPESMTALDPTLNK